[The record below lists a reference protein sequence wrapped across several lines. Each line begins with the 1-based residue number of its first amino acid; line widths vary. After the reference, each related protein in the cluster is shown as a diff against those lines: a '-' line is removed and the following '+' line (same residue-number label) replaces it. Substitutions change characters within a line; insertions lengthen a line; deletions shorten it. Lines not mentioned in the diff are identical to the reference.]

1 MVKLANFESKEY
13 PNLAKLADSAEL
25 LMYSDAK
32 SSLTIFGSFAEQLT
46 KLIFR
51 LDGMKDWNLQQ
62 NERILHMQASSN
74 EYPSSVT
81 AALDKIRRLRN
92 KAAHEADF
100 HPSLEVALYIDQEA
114 FFVWCWFLETFTQAD
129 IKPYQKPVD
138 QQTMVADQQKKIEQL
153 TAEIEKL
160 QHTQPVEVPESVRAE
175 RRRKNRKFAAKNKLS
190 EAQTREIIDQQLRDA
205 GWEADS
211 KNLNNWTKG
220 TLPRKGHNMAIAEWK
235 LPHSKERADYV
246 LFSGER
252 AVGIIEA
259 KKYEEPVAADALNQA
274 YDYYKHLK
282 NAGDVVAEGRKPY
295 AMDSAVFL
303 FGANGRPYLSQ
314 MKNQSGI
321 WFRDLRNKNHPDCP
335 LESWLTPDDIKM
347 KEMARPEEDADAAL
361 QNDNDY
367 PDFAGRYYQK
377 LAIQEIEKA
386 IGEHKH
392 RILLAM
398 ATGTGKTR
406 TAIALM
412 YRLIK
417 NKRARRI
424 LYLVDRQSLAQQTAD
439 ALKDNKVDG
448 QSISS
453 IYGVKEYGDKTPE
466 ANTRI
471 HIATVQGLVQRL
483 FNNEEEVPQLSPG
496 TYDFIIVDEAHRGYL
511 EDREMSDDEMEHYD
525 PSEYISQY
533 RRVIDYFDAVAIGM
547 TATPALNTVNIF
559 GNPVYSY
566 TYRQAV
572 LDGYL
577 MDHNAP
583 YVITTELSQAG
594 IHFQKD
600 EEVEVFHEPD
610 ASIKK
615 YQLPDD
621 MDFDVDAFNT
631 KVVTESFNR
640 VVCHVLAERLDP
652 LDRELGKTLI
662 FAARDSYADMIVY
675 LLQEAFAQAD
685 KPLPANAIMK
695 ITGHDR
701 HKEQHIR
708 EFKNEE
714 FPNIVVTVDLLTT
727 GIDVPSIMNLVF
739 MRRVKSRILF
749 EQMIGRAT
757 RLFPGMDC
765 FNIYDAVGQFASME
779 KVTDMNAVIH
789 EKNVNRSV
797 GDLFQLVT
805 EAEDEGD
812 FAEYRDQLIATV
824 QRKLHRLNEKDR
836 KSLETATGVRDLFE
850 WARSLEKSNK
860 QAMVKEE
867 QAILLIDA
875 FRGDSQKVLIS
886 HQDDKLVSVRQS
898 YGKTGEGPG
907 DYLEEFDAFIKNNVN
922 AIAGIGV
929 IVNRPRDLTLKELQQ
944 IDAILQAQ
952 GFRERD
958 LQSAWRQVNKEAT
971 AANIISFIRQAAL
984 GTPLESEEALVERA
998 MSKVYGLAEWTP
1010 TQMKWLERIKKQL
1023 LLNNVLGPNAQVA
1036 FDSNDAFRS
1045 RGGYIGMQRIFKDK
1059 TDKIV
1064 DVINDIIFA

>member
-1 MVKLANFESKEY
+1 MVTLANFESKEY
-13 PNLAKLADSAEL
+13 PSLAKLADSAEL
-25 LMYSDAK
+25 LMYSDVK

-46 KLIFR
+46 KLFFR
-51 LDGMKDWNLQQ
+51 LDGLKDWNLQQ
-62 NERILHMQASSN
+62 NERILRMQASGN
-74 EYPSSVT
+74 DYPYSVT
-81 AALDKIRRLRN
+81 VALDKIRRLRN

-100 HPSLEVALYIDQEA
+100 HPSLEEALTVDQRA
-114 FFVWCWFLETFTQAD
+114 FFVWCWFLETFTQD
-129 IKPYQKPVD
+129 EIKPYQKPLNQQAVVD
-138 QQTMVADQQKKIEQL
+138 NQQKKIEEL
-153 TAEIEKL
+153 TAEIEQL
-160 QHTQPVEVPESVRAE
+160 QHTQSVKVPESVRAE
-175 RRRKNRKFAAKNKLS
+175 RRRKNKKFAAQNRLT

-205 GWEADS
+205 GWEADTPT
-211 KNLNNWTKG
+211 LNNWTKG
-220 TLPRKGHNMAIAEWK
+220 TLPQKGHNMAIAEWK
-235 LPHSKERADYV
+235 LPHRRERADYV
-246 LFSGER
+246 LFIGER
-252 AVGIIEA
+252 AVGIVEA
-259 KKYEEPVAADALNQA
+259 KRYGETVATSALGQA
-274 YDYYKHLK
+274 YDYYKYLK
-282 NAGDVVAEGRKPY
+282 NSEKYQMENVA
-295 AMDSAVFL
+295 FL

-314 MKNQSGI
+314 MKSQSGI
-321 WFRDLRNKNHPDCP
+321 WFRDMRNQNHPDGP

-347 KEMARPEEDADAAL
+347 KEMARPEEDADSAL
-361 QNDNDY
+361 QKDDYY

-377 LAIQEIEKA
+377 LAIQKIEEA
-386 IGEHKH
+386 IGKHKN

-417 NKRARRI
+417 HKRARRI

-439 ALKDNKVDG
+439 ALKDNKVEG

-453 IYGVKEYGDKTPE
+453 IYGVKEYGDKNPE
-466 ANTRI
+466 AHTRI

-483 FNNEEEVPQLSPG
+483 FHNEEELPQLSPG

-511 EDREMSDDEMEHYD
+511 EDREMSDEEMEHYD

-559 GNPVYSY
+559 GTPVYSY

-583 YVITTELSQAG
+583 YVITTELSKEG
-594 IHFQKD
+594 IHFHKD
-600 EEVEVFHEPD
+600 EEVEVFHESD

-640 VVCHVLAERLDP
+640 VVCQALAERLDP

-662 FAARDSYADMIVY
+662 FAARDSHADMIVY
-675 LLQEAFAQAD
+675 LLQEAFAKAD

-727 GIDVPSIMNLVF
+727 GIDVPSIMHLVF

-749 EQMIGRAT
+749 EQMLGRAT
-757 RLFPGMDC
+757 RLFPGMDY

-779 KVTDMNAVIH
+779 KVTDMNSVIH
-789 EKNVNRSV
+789 EKNVHRSME
-797 GDLFQLVT
+797 DLFQLVT
-805 EAEDEGD
+805 EAEKEGD
-812 FAEYRDQLIATV
+812 FEEYRDQLIAKV
-824 QRKLHRLNEKDR
+824 QRKLHRLNEKER
-836 KSLETATGVRDLFE
+836 KSLETATGVKDLFQ
-850 WARSLEKSNK
+850 WARLLEKSDQ
-860 QAMVKEE
+860 QAMVKEG
-867 QAILLIDA
+867 QAIWLIDA
-875 FRGDSQKVLIS
+875 FHRDSQKVLIS

-1045 RGGYIGMQRIFKDK
+1045 RGGYKGMQRIFKDK
-1059 TDKIV
+1059 TDEIV
-1064 DVINDIIFA
+1064 DVINNIIFA

>member
-1 MVKLANFESKEY
+1 MANFESKEY
-13 PNLAKLADSAEL
+13 PSLAKLADSAEL
-25 LMYSDAK
+25 LMYSDVK

-51 LDGMKDWNLQQ
+51 LDGLKDWNLQQ
-62 NERILHMQASSN
+62 NERILRMQASGN
-74 EYPSSVT
+74 DYPYSVT
-81 AALDKIRRLRN
+81 VALDKIRRLRN

-100 HPSLEVALYIDQEA
+100 HPSLEEALTVDQRA
-114 FFVWCWFLETFTQAD
+114 FFVWCWFLETFTQD
-129 IKPYQKPVD
+129 EIKPYQKPLNQQAVVD
-138 QQTMVADQQKKIEQL
+138 NQQKKIEEL
-153 TAEIEKL
+153 TAEIEQL
-160 QHTQPVEVPESVRAE
+160 QHTQSVKVPESVRAE
-175 RRRKNRKFAAKNKLS
+175 RRRKNKKFAAQNRLT

-205 GWEADS
+205 GWEADTPT
-211 KNLNNWTKG
+211 LNNWTKG
-220 TLPRKGHNMAIAEWK
+220 TLPQKGHNMAIAEWK
-235 LPHSKERADYV
+235 LPHRRERADYV
-246 LFSGER
+246 LFIGER
-252 AVGIIEA
+252 AVGIVEA
-259 KKYEEPVAADALNQA
+259 KRYGETVATSALGQA
-274 YDYYKHLK
+274 YDYYKYLK
-282 NAGDVVAEGRKPY
+282 NSEKYQMENVA
-295 AMDSAVFL
+295 FL

-314 MKNQSGI
+314 MKSQSGI
-321 WFRDLRNKNHPDCP
+321 WFRDMRNQNHPDGP

-347 KEMARPEEDADAAL
+347 KEMARPEEDADSAL
-361 QNDNDY
+361 QKDDYY

-377 LAIQEIEKA
+377 LAIQKIEEA
-386 IGEHKH
+386 IGKHKN

-417 NKRARRI
+417 HKRARRI

-439 ALKDNKVDG
+439 ALKDNKVEG

-453 IYGVKEYGDKTPE
+453 IYGVKEYGDKNPE
-466 ANTRI
+466 AHTRI

-483 FNNEEEVPQLSPG
+483 FHNEEELPQLSPG

-511 EDREMSDDEMEHYD
+511 EDREMSDEEMEHYD

-559 GNPVYSY
+559 GTPVYSY

-583 YVITTELSQAG
+583 YVITTELSKEG
-594 IHFQKD
+594 IHFHKD
-600 EEVEVFHEPD
+600 EEVEVFHESD

-640 VVCHVLAERLDP
+640 VVCQALAERLDP

-662 FAARDSYADMIVY
+662 FAARDSHADMIVY
-675 LLQEAFAQAD
+675 LLQEAFAKAD

-749 EQMIGRAT
+749 EQMLGRAT
-757 RLFPGMDC
+757 RLFPGMDY

-779 KVTDMNAVIH
+779 KVTDMNSVIH
-789 EKNVNRSV
+789 EKNVHRSME
-797 GDLFQLVT
+797 DLFQLVT
-805 EAEDEGD
+805 EAEKEGD
-812 FAEYRDQLIATV
+812 FEEYRDQLIAKV
-824 QRKLHRLNEKDR
+824 QRKLHRLNEKER
-836 KSLETATGVRDLFE
+836 KSLETATGIKDLFQ
-850 WARSLEKSNK
+850 WTRLLEKSDQ
-860 QAMVKEE
+860 QAMVKEG
-867 QAILLIDA
+867 QAIWLIDA
-875 FRGDSQKVLIS
+875 FHRDSRKVLIS
-886 HQDDKLVSVRQS
+886 HQDDMLVDVRQS

-907 DYLEEFDAFIKNNVN
+907 DYLEEFNAFIKHNVN

-944 IDAILQAQ
+944 IDAILQTQ

-984 GTPLESEEALVERA
+984 GTPLESEDALVERA
-998 MSKVYGLAEWTP
+998 MNKVYGLAEWTP

-1045 RGGYIGMQRIFKDK
+1045 RGGYKGMQRIFKDK
-1059 TDKIV
+1059 TDEIV

>member
-51 LDGMKDWNLQQ
+51 LDGMKNWNLQQ

-100 HPSLEVALYIDQEA
+100 HPSIEVALSIDREA

-138 QQTMVADQQKKIEQL
+138 QQTMVADQQKKIDQL

-160 QHTQPVEVPESVRAE
+160 QHTQPVEVSESVRAE
-175 RRRKNRKFAAKNKLS
+175 RRRKNRKFAARNKLS

-211 KNLNNWTKG
+211 KKLNNWTKG

-282 NAGDVVAEGRKPY
+282 NAGDVVAEGRKAY

-347 KEMARPEEDADAAL
+347 KEMARPEEDADSAL
-361 QNDNDY
+361 QKDNYY

-386 IGEHKH
+386 IGGHKH

-448 QSISS
+448 QSIRS

-483 FNNEEEVPQLSPG
+483 FNNEAELPQLSPG

-583 YVITTELSQAG
+583 YVITTELSQGG
-594 IHFQKD
+594 IHFHKD

-662 FAARDSYADMIVY
+662 FAARDSHADMIVY

-789 EKNVNRSV
+789 EKNVNRSL

-805 EAEDEGD
+805 EAEDQGD
-812 FAEYRDQLIATV
+812 FAEYRDQLIAKV

-850 WARSLEKSNK
+850 WARSLEKSSK
-860 QAMVKEE
+860 EEMVKEE
-867 QAILLIDA
+867 QAILLVDT

-907 DYLEEFDAFIKNNVN
+907 DYLEEFNAFIQNNVN

-984 GTPLESEEALVERA
+984 GTPLESEDALVERA

-1045 RGGYIGMQRIFKDK
+1045 RGGYKGMQRIFKDK
-1059 TDKIV
+1059 TDEIV

>member
-1 MVKLANFESKEY
+1 
-13 PNLAKLADSAEL
+13 
-25 LMYSDAK
+25 
-32 SSLTIFGSFAEQLT
+32 
-46 KLIFR
+46 
-51 LDGMKDWNLQQ
+51 
-62 NERILHMQASSN
+62 
-74 EYPSSVT
+74 
-81 AALDKIRRLRN
+81 
-92 KAAHEADF
+92 
-100 HPSLEVALYIDQEA
+100 
-114 FFVWCWFLETFTQAD
+114 
-129 IKPYQKPVD
+129 
-138 QQTMVADQQKKIEQL
+138 
-153 TAEIEKL
+153 
-160 QHTQPVEVPESVRAE
+160 
-175 RRRKNRKFAAKNKLS
+175 
-190 EAQTREIIDQQLRDA
+190 
-205 GWEADS
+205 
-211 KNLNNWTKG
+211 
-220 TLPRKGHNMAIAEWK
+220 MA
-235 LPHSKERADYV
+235 
-246 LFSGER
+246 
-252 AVGIIEA
+252 
-259 KKYEEPVAADALNQA
+259 
-274 YDYYKHLK
+274 
-282 NAGDVVAEGRKPY
+282 
-295 AMDSAVFL
+295 
-303 FGANGRPYLSQ
+303 
-314 MKNQSGI
+314 
-321 WFRDLRNKNHPDCP
+321 
-335 LESWLTPDDIKM
+335 
-347 KEMARPEEDADAAL
+347 
-361 QNDNDY
+361 
-367 PDFAGRYYQK
+367 
-377 LAIQEIEKA
+377 
-386 IGEHKH
+386 
-392 RILLAM
+392 
-398 ATGTGKTR
+398 
-406 TAIALM
+406 
-412 YRLIK
+412 
-417 NKRARRI
+417 
-424 LYLVDRQSLAQQTAD
+424 
-439 ALKDNKVDG
+439 
-448 QSISS
+448 S

-483 FNNEEEVPQLSPG
+483 FNNEAELPQLSPG

-511 EDREMSDDEMEHYD
+511 EDREMSEDEMEHYD

-583 YVITTELSQAG
+583 YVITTELSQGG
-594 IHFQKD
+594 IHFHKD

-662 FAARDSYADMIVY
+662 FAARDSHADMIVY
-675 LLQEAFAQAD
+675 LLQEAFAQSD

-789 EKNVNRSV
+789 EKNVNRSL

-805 EAEDEGD
+805 EAEDQGD
-812 FAEYRDQLIATV
+812 FAEYRDQLIAKV

-836 KSLETATGVRDLFE
+836 KSLETAMGVRDLFE
-850 WARSLEKSNK
+850 WARSLEKSSK
-860 QAMVKEE
+860 EEMVKEE
-867 QAILLIDA
+867 QAILLVDT

-907 DYLEEFDAFIKNNVN
+907 DYLEEFNAFIQNNVN

-984 GTPLESEEALVERA
+984 GTPLESEDALVERA

-1045 RGGYIGMQRIFKDK
+1045 RGGYKGMQRIFKDK
-1059 TDKIV
+1059 TDEIV

>member
-62 NERILHMQASSN
+62 NERILRMQASSN

-100 HPSLEVALYIDQEA
+100 HPSLEVALSIDREV

-160 QHTQPVEVPESVRAE
+160 QHTQPVEVSESVRAE
-175 RRRKNRKFAAKNKLS
+175 RRRKNRKFAARNKLS

-211 KNLNNWTKG
+211 KKLNNWTKG

-282 NAGDVVAEGRKPY
+282 NAGAVVAEGRKPY

-347 KEMARPEEDADAAL
+347 KEMARPEEDADSAL
-361 QNDNDY
+361 QKDNYY

-377 LAIQEIEKA
+377 RAIQEIEKA
-386 IGEHKH
+386 IGGHKH

-448 QSISS
+448 QSIRS

-483 FNNEEEVPQLSPG
+483 FNNEAELPQLSPG

-583 YVITTELSQAG
+583 YVITTELSQGG
-594 IHFQKD
+594 IHFHKD

-662 FAARDSYADMIVY
+662 FAARDSHADMIVY

-789 EKNVNRSV
+789 EKNVNRSL

-805 EAEDEGD
+805 EAEDQGD
-812 FAEYRDQLIATV
+812 FAEYRDQLIAKV

-850 WARSLEKSNK
+850 WARSLEKSSK
-860 QAMVKEE
+860 EEMVKEE
-867 QAILLIDA
+867 QAILLVDT

-907 DYLEEFDAFIKNNVN
+907 DYLEEFNAFIQNNVN

-984 GTPLESEEALVERA
+984 GTPLESEDALVERA

-1045 RGGYIGMQRIFKDK
+1045 RGGYKGMQRIFKDK
-1059 TDKIV
+1059 TDEIV

>member
-1 MVKLANFESKEY
+1 
-13 PNLAKLADSAEL
+13 
-25 LMYSDAK
+25 MYSDAK

-62 NERILHMQASSN
+62 NERILRMQASSN

-100 HPSLEVALYIDQEA
+100 HPSLEVALSIDREA
-114 FFVWCWFLETFTQAD
+114 FFVWCWFLETFTQAN

-138 QQTMVADQQKKIEQL
+138 QQTMVADQQKKIKQL

-160 QHTQPVEVPESVRAE
+160 QHTQPLEVSESVRAE
-175 RRRKNRKFAAKNKLS
+175 RRRKNRKFAARNKLS

-211 KNLNNWTKG
+211 KKLNNWTKG

-282 NAGDVVAEGRKPY
+282 NAGDVVAEGRKLY

-347 KEMARPEEDADAAL
+347 KEMARPEEDADSAL
-361 QNDNDY
+361 QKDNYY

-377 LAIQEIEKA
+377 RAIQEIEKA
-386 IGEHKH
+386 IGGHKH

-448 QSISS
+448 QSIRS

-483 FNNEEEVPQLSPG
+483 FNNEAELPQLSPG

-583 YVITTELSQAG
+583 YVITTELSQGG
-594 IHFQKD
+594 IHFHKD

-662 FAARDSYADMIVY
+662 FAARDSHADMIVY

-789 EKNVNRSV
+789 EKNVNRSL

-805 EAEDEGD
+805 EAEDQGD
-812 FAEYRDQLIATV
+812 FAEYRDQLIAKV

-836 KSLETATGVRDLFE
+836 KSLETAMGVRDLFE
-850 WARSLEKSNK
+850 WARSLEKSSK
-860 QAMVKEE
+860 EEMVKEE
-867 QAILLIDA
+867 QAILLVDT

-907 DYLEEFDAFIKNNVN
+907 DYLEEFNAFIQNNVN

-984 GTPLESEEALVERA
+984 GTPLESEDALVERA

-1045 RGGYIGMQRIFKDK
+1045 RGGYKGMQRIFKDK
-1059 TDKIV
+1059 TDEIV

>member
-1 MVKLANFESKEY
+1 M
-13 PNLAKLADSAEL
+13 
-25 LMYSDAK
+25 
-32 SSLTIFGSFAEQLT
+32 
-46 KLIFR
+46 
-51 LDGMKDWNLQQ
+51 
-62 NERILHMQASSN
+62 
-74 EYPSSVT
+74 
-81 AALDKIRRLRN
+81 
-92 KAAHEADF
+92 
-100 HPSLEVALYIDQEA
+100 
-114 FFVWCWFLETFTQAD
+114 
-129 IKPYQKPVD
+129 
-138 QQTMVADQQKKIEQL
+138 
-153 TAEIEKL
+153 
-160 QHTQPVEVPESVRAE
+160 
-175 RRRKNRKFAAKNKLS
+175 
-190 EAQTREIIDQQLRDA
+190 
-205 GWEADS
+205 
-211 KNLNNWTKG
+211 
-220 TLPRKGHNMAIAEWK
+220 
-235 LPHSKERADYV
+235 
-246 LFSGER
+246 
-252 AVGIIEA
+252 
-259 KKYEEPVAADALNQA
+259 
-274 YDYYKHLK
+274 
-282 NAGDVVAEGRKPY
+282 AEGRKPY

-662 FAARDSYADMIVY
+662 FAARDSHADMIVY

-875 FRGDSQKVLIS
+875 FRGDSRKVLIS

-907 DYLEEFDAFIKNNVN
+907 DYLEEFNAFIKNNVN

-1045 RGGYIGMQRIFKDK
+1045 RGGYKGMQRIFKDK
-1059 TDKIV
+1059 TDEIV
-1064 DVINDIIFA
+1064 DVINNIIFA

>member
-1 MVKLANFESKEY
+1 
-13 PNLAKLADSAEL
+13 
-25 LMYSDAK
+25 
-32 SSLTIFGSFAEQLT
+32 
-46 KLIFR
+46 
-51 LDGMKDWNLQQ
+51 
-62 NERILHMQASSN
+62 
-74 EYPSSVT
+74 
-81 AALDKIRRLRN
+81 
-92 KAAHEADF
+92 
-100 HPSLEVALYIDQEA
+100 
-114 FFVWCWFLETFTQAD
+114 
-129 IKPYQKPVD
+129 
-138 QQTMVADQQKKIEQL
+138 
-153 TAEIEKL
+153 
-160 QHTQPVEVPESVRAE
+160 
-175 RRRKNRKFAAKNKLS
+175 
-190 EAQTREIIDQQLRDA
+190 
-205 GWEADS
+205 
-211 KNLNNWTKG
+211 
-220 TLPRKGHNMAIAEWK
+220 
-235 LPHSKERADYV
+235 
-246 LFSGER
+246 
-252 AVGIIEA
+252 
-259 KKYEEPVAADALNQA
+259 
-274 YDYYKHLK
+274 
-282 NAGDVVAEGRKPY
+282 
-295 AMDSAVFL
+295 
-303 FGANGRPYLSQ
+303 
-314 MKNQSGI
+314 
-321 WFRDLRNKNHPDCP
+321 
-335 LESWLTPDDIKM
+335 
-347 KEMARPEEDADAAL
+347 
-361 QNDNDY
+361 
-367 PDFAGRYYQK
+367 
-377 LAIQEIEKA
+377 
-386 IGEHKH
+386 
-392 RILLAM
+392 M

-483 FNNEEEVPQLSPG
+483 FNNEAELPQLSPG

-583 YVITTELSQAG
+583 YVITTELSQGG
-594 IHFQKD
+594 IHFHKD

-640 VVCHVLAERLDP
+640 IVCHVLAERLDP

-662 FAARDSYADMIVY
+662 FAARDSHADMIVY

-789 EKNVNRSV
+789 EKNVNRSL

-805 EAEDEGD
+805 EAEDQGD
-812 FAEYRDQLIATV
+812 FAEYRDQLIAKV

-850 WARSLEKSNK
+850 WARSLEKSSK
-860 QAMVKEE
+860 EEMVKEE
-867 QAILLIDA
+867 QAILLVDT
-875 FRGDSQKVLIS
+875 FRRDSQKVLIS

-907 DYLEEFDAFIKNNVN
+907 DYLEEFNAFIQNNVN

-984 GTPLESEEALVERA
+984 GTPLESEDALVERA

-1045 RGGYIGMQRIFKDK
+1045 RGGYKGMQRIFKDK
-1059 TDKIV
+1059 TDEIV

>member
-62 NERILHMQASSN
+62 NERILRMQASSN

-100 HPSLEVALYIDQEA
+100 HPSLEVALSIDREA

-160 QHTQPVEVPESVRAE
+160 QHTQPVEVSESVRAE
-175 RRRKNRKFAAKNKLS
+175 RRRKNRKFAARNKLS

-211 KNLNNWTKG
+211 KTLNNWTKG

-282 NAGDVVAEGRKPY
+282 NAGDVVAEERKPY

-314 MKNQSGI
+314 MKTQSGI

-347 KEMARPEEDADAAL
+347 KEMARPEEDADSAL
-361 QNDNDY
+361 QKDNYY

-386 IGEHKH
+386 IGGHKH

-483 FNNEEEVPQLSPG
+483 FNNEAELPQLSPG

-583 YVITTELSQAG
+583 YVITTELSQGG
-594 IHFQKD
+594 IHFHKD

-662 FAARDSYADMIVY
+662 FAARDSHADMIVY

-685 KPLPANAIMK
+685 KALPANAIMK

-789 EKNVNRSV
+789 EKNVNRSL

-805 EAEDEGD
+805 EAEDQGD
-812 FAEYRDQLIATV
+812 FAEYRDQLIAKV

-836 KSLETATGVRDLFE
+836 KSLETAMGVRDLFE
-850 WARSLEKSNK
+850 WARSLEKSSK
-860 QAMVKEE
+860 EEMVKEE
-867 QAILLIDA
+867 HAILLIDA

-907 DYLEEFDAFIKNNVN
+907 DYLEEFNAFIQNNVN

-984 GTPLESEEALVERA
+984 GTPLESEDALVERA

-1045 RGGYIGMQRIFKDK
+1045 RGGYKGMQRIFKDK
-1059 TDKIV
+1059 TDEIV

>member
-51 LDGMKDWNLQQ
+51 LDGMKNWNLQQ
-62 NERILHMQASSN
+62 NERILRMQASSN

-100 HPSLEVALYIDQEA
+100 HPSLEVALSIDREA

-160 QHTQPVEVPESVRAE
+160 QHTQPVEVSESVRAE
-175 RRRKNRKFAAKNKLS
+175 RRRKNRKFAARNKLS

-211 KNLNNWTKG
+211 KKLNNWTKG

-282 NAGDVVAEGRKPY
+282 NAGDVVAEERKPY

-347 KEMARPEEDADAAL
+347 KEMARPEEDADSAL
-361 QNDNDY
+361 QKDNYY

-377 LAIQEIEKA
+377 RAIQEIEKA
-386 IGEHKH
+386 IGGHKH

-483 FNNEEEVPQLSPG
+483 FNNEAELPQLSPG

-511 EDREMSDDEMEHYD
+511 EDREMSEDEMEHYD

-583 YVITTELSQAG
+583 YVITTELSQGG
-594 IHFQKD
+594 IHFHKD

-621 MDFDVDAFNT
+621 MDFDIDAFNT

-662 FAARDSYADMIVY
+662 FAARDSHADMIVY

-789 EKNVNRSV
+789 EKNVNRSL

-812 FAEYRDQLIATV
+812 FAEYRDQLVAKV

-850 WARSLEKSNK
+850 WARSLEKSSK
-860 QAMVKEE
+860 EEMVKEE
-867 QAILLIDA
+867 QAILLVDT

-907 DYLEEFDAFIKNNVN
+907 DYLEEFNAFIQNNVN

-1045 RGGYIGMQRIFKDK
+1045 RGGYKGMQRIFKDK
-1059 TDKIV
+1059 TDEIV

>member
-1 MVKLANFESKEY
+1 M
-13 PNLAKLADSAEL
+13 
-25 LMYSDAK
+25 
-32 SSLTIFGSFAEQLT
+32 
-46 KLIFR
+46 
-51 LDGMKDWNLQQ
+51 
-62 NERILHMQASSN
+62 
-74 EYPSSVT
+74 
-81 AALDKIRRLRN
+81 
-92 KAAHEADF
+92 
-100 HPSLEVALYIDQEA
+100 
-114 FFVWCWFLETFTQAD
+114 
-129 IKPYQKPVD
+129 
-138 QQTMVADQQKKIEQL
+138 
-153 TAEIEKL
+153 
-160 QHTQPVEVPESVRAE
+160 
-175 RRRKNRKFAAKNKLS
+175 
-190 EAQTREIIDQQLRDA
+190 
-205 GWEADS
+205 
-211 KNLNNWTKG
+211 
-220 TLPRKGHNMAIAEWK
+220 
-235 LPHSKERADYV
+235 
-246 LFSGER
+246 
-252 AVGIIEA
+252 
-259 KKYEEPVAADALNQA
+259 
-274 YDYYKHLK
+274 
-282 NAGDVVAEGRKPY
+282 AEGRKPY

-439 ALKDNKVDG
+439 ALKGNKVDG

-615 YQLPDD
+615 YQIPDD

-662 FAARDSYADMIVY
+662 FAARDSHADMIVY

-714 FPNIVVTVDLLTT
+714 FPNIVVTVDFLTT

-907 DYLEEFDAFIKNNVN
+907 DYLEEFNAFIKNNVN

-1045 RGGYIGMQRIFKDK
+1045 RGGYKGMQRIFKDK
-1059 TDKIV
+1059 TDEIV
-1064 DVINDIIFA
+1064 DVINNIIFA

>member
-1 MVKLANFESKEY
+1 MVTLANFESKEY
-13 PNLAKLADSAEL
+13 PSLAKLADSAEL
-25 LMYSDAK
+25 LMYSDVK

-51 LDGMKDWNLQQ
+51 LDGLKDWNLQQ
-62 NERILHMQASSN
+62 NERILRMQASGN
-74 EYPSSVT
+74 DYPYSVT
-81 AALDKIRRLRN
+81 VALDKIRRLRN

-100 HPSLEVALYIDQEA
+100 HPSLEEALTVDQRA
-114 FFVWCWFLETFTQAD
+114 FFVWCWFLETFTQD
-129 IKPYQKPVD
+129 EIKPYQKPLNQQAVVD
-138 QQTMVADQQKKIEQL
+138 NQQKKIEEL
-153 TAEIEKL
+153 TAEIEQL
-160 QHTQPVEVPESVRAE
+160 QHTQSVKVPESVRAE
-175 RRRKNRKFAAKNKLS
+175 RRRKNKKFAAQNRLT

-205 GWEADS
+205 GWEADTPT
-211 KNLNNWTKG
+211 LNNWTKG
-220 TLPRKGHNMAIAEWK
+220 TLPQKGHNMAIAEWK
-235 LPHSKERADYV
+235 LPHRRERADYV
-246 LFSGER
+246 LFIGER
-252 AVGIIEA
+252 AVGIVEA
-259 KKYEEPVAADALNQA
+259 KRYGETVATSALGQA
-274 YDYYKHLK
+274 YDYYKYLK
-282 NAGDVVAEGRKPY
+282 NSEKYQMENVA
-295 AMDSAVFL
+295 FL

-314 MKNQSGI
+314 MKSQSGI
-321 WFRDLRNKNHPDCP
+321 WFRDMRNQNHPDGP

-347 KEMARPEEDADAAL
+347 KEMARPEEDADSAL
-361 QNDNDY
+361 QKDDYY

-377 LAIQEIEKA
+377 LAIQKIEEA
-386 IGEHKH
+386 IGKHKN

-417 NKRARRI
+417 HKRARRI

-439 ALKDNKVDG
+439 ALKDNKVEG

-453 IYGVKEYGDKTPE
+453 IYGVKEYGDKNPE
-466 ANTRI
+466 AHTRI

-483 FNNEEEVPQLSPG
+483 FHNEEELPQLSPG

-511 EDREMSDDEMEHYD
+511 EDREMSDEEMEHYD

-559 GNPVYSY
+559 GTPVYSY

-583 YVITTELSQAG
+583 YVITTELSKEG
-594 IHFQKD
+594 IHFHKD
-600 EEVEVFHEPD
+600 EEVEVFHESD

-640 VVCHVLAERLDP
+640 VVCQALAERLDP

-662 FAARDSYADMIVY
+662 FAARDSHADMIVY
-675 LLQEAFAQAD
+675 LLQEAFAKAD

-749 EQMIGRAT
+749 EQMLGRAT
-757 RLFPGMDC
+757 RLFPGMDY

-779 KVTDMNAVIH
+779 KVTDMNSVIH

-812 FAEYRDQLIATV
+812 FAEYRDQLIAKV
-824 QRKLHRLNEKDR
+824 QRKLHRLNEKER
-836 KSLETATGVRDLFE
+836 KSLETATGVKDLFQ
-850 WARSLEKSNK
+850 WVRLLEKSDQ

-867 QAILLIDA
+867 QAIWLIDA
-875 FRGDSQKVLIS
+875 FHRDSQKVLIS
-886 HQDDKLVSVRQS
+886 HQDDMLVDVRQS

-907 DYLEEFDAFIKNNVN
+907 DYLEEFNAFIKHNVN

-944 IDAILQAQ
+944 IDAILQTQ

-984 GTPLESEEALVERA
+984 GTPLESEDALVERA

-1045 RGGYIGMQRIFKDK
+1045 RGGYKGMQRIFKDK
-1059 TDKIV
+1059 TDEIV

>member
-1 MVKLANFESKEY
+1 MVTLANFESKEY
-13 PNLAKLADSAEL
+13 PSLAKLADSAEL
-25 LMYSDAK
+25 LMYSDVK

-46 KLIFR
+46 KLFFR
-51 LDGMKDWNLQQ
+51 LDGLKDWNLQQ
-62 NERILHMQASSN
+62 NERILRMQASGN
-74 EYPSSVT
+74 DYPYSVT
-81 AALDKIRRLRN
+81 VALDKIRRLRN

-100 HPSLEVALYIDQEA
+100 HPSLEEALTVDQRA
-114 FFVWCWFLETFTQAD
+114 FFVWCWFLETFTQD
-129 IKPYQKPVD
+129 EIKPYQKPLNQQAVVD
-138 QQTMVADQQKKIEQL
+138 NQQKKIEEL
-153 TAEIEKL
+153 TAEIEQL
-160 QHTQPVEVPESVRAE
+160 QHTQSVKVPESVRAE
-175 RRRKNRKFAAKNKLS
+175 RRRKNKKFAAQNRLT

-205 GWEADS
+205 GWEADTPT
-211 KNLNNWTKG
+211 LNNWTKG
-220 TLPRKGHNMAIAEWK
+220 TLPQKGHNMAIAEWK
-235 LPHSKERADYV
+235 LPHRRERADYV
-246 LFSGER
+246 LFIGER
-252 AVGIIEA
+252 AVGIVEA
-259 KKYEEPVAADALNQA
+259 KRYGETVATSALGQA
-274 YDYYKHLK
+274 YDYYKYLK
-282 NAGDVVAEGRKPY
+282 NSEKYQMENVA
-295 AMDSAVFL
+295 FL

-314 MKNQSGI
+314 MKSQSGI
-321 WFRDLRNKNHPDCP
+321 WFRDMRNQNHPDGP

-347 KEMARPEEDADAAL
+347 KEMARPEEDADSAL
-361 QNDNDY
+361 QKDDYY

-377 LAIQEIEKA
+377 LAIQKIEEA
-386 IGEHKH
+386 IGKHKN

-417 NKRARRI
+417 HKRARRI

-439 ALKDNKVDG
+439 ALKDNKVEG

-453 IYGVKEYGDKTPE
+453 IYGVKEYGDKNPE
-466 ANTRI
+466 AHTRI

-483 FNNEEEVPQLSPG
+483 FHNEEELPQLSPG

-511 EDREMSDDEMEHYD
+511 EDREMSDEEMEHYD

-559 GNPVYSY
+559 GTPVYSY

-583 YVITTELSQAG
+583 YVITTELSKEG
-594 IHFQKD
+594 IHFHKD
-600 EEVEVFHEPD
+600 EEVEVFHESD

-640 VVCHVLAERLDP
+640 VVCQALAERLDP

-662 FAARDSYADMIVY
+662 FAARDSHADMIVY
-675 LLQEAFAQAD
+675 LLQEAFAKAD

-749 EQMIGRAT
+749 EQMLGRAT
-757 RLFPGMDC
+757 RLFPGMDY

-779 KVTDMNAVIH
+779 KVTDMNSVIH
-789 EKNVNRSV
+789 EKNVHRSME
-797 GDLFQLVT
+797 DLFQLVT
-805 EAEDEGD
+805 EAEKEGD
-812 FAEYRDQLIATV
+812 FEEYRDQLIAKV
-824 QRKLHRLNEKDR
+824 QRKLHRLNEKER
-836 KSLETATGVRDLFE
+836 KSLETATGVKDLFQ
-850 WARSLEKSNK
+850 WARLLEKSDQ
-860 QAMVKEE
+860 QAMVKEG
-867 QAILLIDA
+867 QAIWLIDA
-875 FRGDSQKVLIS
+875 FHRDSQKVLIS

-907 DYLEEFDAFIKNNVN
+907 DYLEEFNAFIKNNVN

-1023 LLNNVLGPNAQVA
+1023 LLNNILGPNAQVA

-1045 RGGYIGMQRIFKDK
+1045 RGGYKGMQRIFKDK
-1059 TDKIV
+1059 TDEIV
-1064 DVINDIIFA
+1064 DVINNIIFA

>member
-1 MVKLANFESKEY
+1 MVTLANFESKEY
-13 PNLAKLADSAEL
+13 PSLAKLADSAEL
-25 LMYSDAK
+25 LMYSDVK

-51 LDGMKDWNLQQ
+51 LDGLKDWNLQQ
-62 NERILHMQASSN
+62 NERILRMQASGN
-74 EYPSSVT
+74 DYPYSVT
-81 AALDKIRRLRN
+81 VALDKIRRLRN

-100 HPSLEVALYIDQEA
+100 HPSLEEALTVDQRA
-114 FFVWCWFLETFTQAD
+114 FFVWCWFLETFTQD
-129 IKPYQKPVD
+129 EIKPYQKPLNQQAVVD
-138 QQTMVADQQKKIEQL
+138 NQQKKIEEL
-153 TAEIEKL
+153 TAEIEQL
-160 QHTQPVEVPESVRAE
+160 QHTQSVKVPESVRAE
-175 RRRKNRKFAAKNKLS
+175 RRRKNKKFAAQNRLT

-205 GWEADS
+205 GWEADTPT
-211 KNLNNWTKG
+211 LNNWTKG
-220 TLPRKGHNMAIAEWK
+220 TLPQKGHNMAIAEWK
-235 LPHSKERADYV
+235 LPHRRERADYV
-246 LFSGER
+246 LFIGER
-252 AVGIIEA
+252 AVGIVEA
-259 KKYEEPVAADALNQA
+259 KRYGETVATSALGQA
-274 YDYYKHLK
+274 YDYYKYLK
-282 NAGDVVAEGRKPY
+282 NSEKYQMENVA
-295 AMDSAVFL
+295 FL

-314 MKNQSGI
+314 MKSQSGI
-321 WFRDLRNKNHPDCP
+321 WFRDMRNQNHPDGP

-347 KEMARPEEDADAAL
+347 KEMARPEEDADSAL
-361 QNDNDY
+361 QKDDYY

-377 LAIQEIEKA
+377 LAIQKIEEA
-386 IGEHKH
+386 IGKHKN

-398 ATGTGKTR
+398 ATGSGKTR

-417 NKRARRI
+417 HKRARRI

-439 ALKDNKVDG
+439 ALKDNKVEG

-453 IYGVKEYGDKTPE
+453 IYGVKEYGDKNPE
-466 ANTRI
+466 AHTRI

-483 FNNEEEVPQLSPG
+483 FHNEEELPQLSPG

-511 EDREMSDDEMEHYD
+511 EDREMSDEEMEHYD

-559 GNPVYSY
+559 GTPVYSY

-583 YVITTELSQAG
+583 YVITTELSKEG
-594 IHFQKD
+594 IHFHKD
-600 EEVEVFHEPD
+600 EEVEVFHESD

-640 VVCHVLAERLDP
+640 VVCQALAERLDP

-662 FAARDSYADMIVY
+662 FAARDSHADMIVY
-675 LLQEAFAQAD
+675 LLQEAFAKAD

-749 EQMIGRAT
+749 EQMLGRAT
-757 RLFPGMDC
+757 RLFPGMDY

-779 KVTDMNAVIH
+779 KVTDMNSVIH
-789 EKNVNRSV
+789 EKNVHRSME
-797 GDLFQLVT
+797 DLFQLVT
-805 EAEDEGD
+805 EAEKEGD
-812 FAEYRDQLIATV
+812 FEEYRDQLIAKV
-824 QRKLHRLNEKDR
+824 QRKLHRLNEKER
-836 KSLETATGVRDLFE
+836 KSLETATGIKDLFQ
-850 WARSLEKSNK
+850 WTRLLEKSDQ
-860 QAMVKEE
+860 QAMVKEG
-867 QAILLIDA
+867 QAIWLIDA
-875 FRGDSQKVLIS
+875 FHRDSRKVLIS
-886 HQDDKLVSVRQS
+886 HQDDMLVDVRQS

-907 DYLEEFDAFIKNNVN
+907 DYLEEFNAFIKHNVN

-944 IDAILQAQ
+944 IDAILQTQ

-984 GTPLESEEALVERA
+984 GTPLESEDALVERA
-998 MSKVYGLAEWTP
+998 MNKVYGLAEWTP

-1045 RGGYIGMQRIFKDK
+1045 RGGYKGMQRIFKDK
-1059 TDKIV
+1059 TDEIV

>member
-62 NERILHMQASSN
+62 NERILRMQASSN

-100 HPSLEVALYIDQEA
+100 HLSLEVALSIDREA

-160 QHTQPVEVPESVRAE
+160 QHTQPVEVSESVRAE
-175 RRRKNRKFAAKNKLS
+175 RRRKNRKFAARNKLS

-211 KNLNNWTKG
+211 KTLNNWTKG

-347 KEMARPEEDADAAL
+347 KEMARPEEDADSAL
-361 QNDNDY
+361 QKDNYY

-377 LAIQEIEKA
+377 WAIQEIEKA
-386 IGEHKH
+386 IGGHKH

-448 QSISS
+448 QSIRS

-483 FNNEEEVPQLSPG
+483 FNNEAELPQLSPG

-511 EDREMSDDEMEHYD
+511 EDREMSENEMEHYD

-583 YVITTELSQAG
+583 YVITTELSQGG
-594 IHFQKD
+594 IHFHKD

-662 FAARDSYADMIVY
+662 FAARDSHADMIVY

-789 EKNVNRSV
+789 EKNVNRSL

-805 EAEDEGD
+805 EAEDQGD
-812 FAEYRDQLIATV
+812 FAEYRDQLIAKV

-850 WARSLEKSNK
+850 WVRSLEKSSK
-860 QAMVKEE
+860 EEMVKEE
-867 QAILLIDA
+867 QAILLVDA

-907 DYLEEFDAFIKNNVN
+907 DYLEEFNAFIQNNVN

-984 GTPLESEEALVERA
+984 GTPLESEDALVERA

-1045 RGGYIGMQRIFKDK
+1045 RGGYKGMQRIFKDK
-1059 TDKIV
+1059 TDEIV

>member
-1 MVKLANFESKEY
+1 MVTLANFESKEY
-13 PNLAKLADSAEL
+13 PSLAKLADSAEL
-25 LMYSDAK
+25 LMYSDVK

-46 KLIFR
+46 KLFFR
-51 LDGMKDWNLQQ
+51 LDGLKDWNLQQ
-62 NERILHMQASSN
+62 NERILRMQASGN
-74 EYPSSVT
+74 DYPYSVT
-81 AALDKIRRLRN
+81 VALDKIRRLRN

-100 HPSLEVALYIDQEA
+100 HPSLEEALTVDQRA
-114 FFVWCWFLETFTQAD
+114 FFVWCWFLETFTQD
-129 IKPYQKPVD
+129 EIKPYQKPLNQQAVVD
-138 QQTMVADQQKKIEQL
+138 NQQKKIEEL
-153 TAEIEKL
+153 TAEIEQL
-160 QHTQPVEVPESVRAE
+160 QHTQSVKVPESVRAE
-175 RRRKNRKFAAKNKLS
+175 RRRKNKKFAAQNRLT

-205 GWEADS
+205 GWEADTPT
-211 KNLNNWTKG
+211 LNNWTKG
-220 TLPRKGHNMAIAEWK
+220 TLPQKGHNMAIAEWK
-235 LPHSKERADYV
+235 LPHRRERADYV
-246 LFSGER
+246 LFIGER
-252 AVGIIEA
+252 AVGIVEA
-259 KKYEEPVAADALNQA
+259 KRYGETVATSALGQA
-274 YDYYKHLK
+274 YDYYKYLK
-282 NAGDVVAEGRKPY
+282 NSEKYQMENVA
-295 AMDSAVFL
+295 FL

-314 MKNQSGI
+314 MKSQSGI
-321 WFRDLRNKNHPDCP
+321 WFRDMRNQNHPDGP

-347 KEMARPEEDADAAL
+347 KEMARPEEDADSAL
-361 QNDNDY
+361 QKDDYY

-377 LAIQEIEKA
+377 LAIQKIEEA
-386 IGEHKH
+386 IGKHKN

-417 NKRARRI
+417 HKRVRRI

-439 ALKDNKVDG
+439 ALKDNKVEG

-453 IYGVKEYGDKTPE
+453 IYGVKEYGDKNPE
-466 ANTRI
+466 AHTRI

-483 FNNEEEVPQLSPG
+483 FHNEEELPQLSPG

-511 EDREMSDDEMEHYD
+511 EDREMSDEEMEHYD

-559 GNPVYSY
+559 GTPVYSY

-583 YVITTELSQAG
+583 YVITTELSKEG
-594 IHFQKD
+594 IHFHKD
-600 EEVEVFHEPD
+600 EEVEVFHESD

-640 VVCHVLAERLDP
+640 VVCQALAERLDP

-662 FAARDSYADMIVY
+662 FAARDSHADMIVY
-675 LLQEAFAQAD
+675 LLQEAFAKAD

-749 EQMIGRAT
+749 EQMLGRAT
-757 RLFPGMDC
+757 RLFPGMDY

-779 KVTDMNAVIH
+779 KVTDMNSVIH
-789 EKNVNRSV
+789 EKNVHRSME
-797 GDLFQLVT
+797 DLFQLVT
-805 EAEDEGD
+805 EAEKEGD
-812 FAEYRDQLIATV
+812 FEEYRDQLIAKV
-824 QRKLHRLNEKDR
+824 QRKLHRLNEKER
-836 KSLETATGVRDLFE
+836 KSLETATGVKDLFQ
-850 WARSLEKSNK
+850 WARLLEKSDQ
-860 QAMVKEE
+860 QAMVKEG
-867 QAILLIDA
+867 QAIWLIDA
-875 FRGDSQKVLIS
+875 FHRDSQKVLIS
-886 HQDDKLVSVRQS
+886 HQDDMLVDVRQS

-907 DYLEEFDAFIKNNVN
+907 DYLEEFNAFIKHNVN

-944 IDAILQAQ
+944 IDAILQTQ

-984 GTPLESEEALVERA
+984 GTPLESEDALVERA

-1045 RGGYIGMQRIFKDK
+1045 RGGYKGMQRIFKDK
-1059 TDKIV
+1059 TDEIV

>member
-1 MVKLANFESKEY
+1 
-13 PNLAKLADSAEL
+13 
-25 LMYSDAK
+25 MYSDVK

-51 LDGMKDWNLQQ
+51 LDGLKDWNLQQ
-62 NERILHMQASSN
+62 NERILRMQASGN
-74 EYPSSVT
+74 DYPYSVT
-81 AALDKIRRLRN
+81 VALDKIRRLRN

-100 HPSLEVALYIDQEA
+100 HPSLEEALTVDQRA
-114 FFVWCWFLETFTQAD
+114 FFVWCWFLETFTQD
-129 IKPYQKPVD
+129 EIKPYQKPLNQQAVVD
-138 QQTMVADQQKKIEQL
+138 NQQKKIEEL
-153 TAEIEKL
+153 TAEIEQL
-160 QHTQPVEVPESVRAE
+160 QHTQSVKVPESVRAE
-175 RRRKNRKFAAKNKLS
+175 RRRKNKKFAAQNRLT

-205 GWEADS
+205 GWEADTPT
-211 KNLNNWTKG
+211 LNNWTKG
-220 TLPRKGHNMAIAEWK
+220 TLPQKGHNMAIAEWK
-235 LPHSKERADYV
+235 LPHRRERADYV
-246 LFSGER
+246 LFIGER
-252 AVGIIEA
+252 AVGIVEA
-259 KKYEEPVAADALNQA
+259 KRYGETVATSALGQA
-274 YDYYKHLK
+274 YDYYKYLK
-282 NAGDVVAEGRKPY
+282 NSEKYQMENVA
-295 AMDSAVFL
+295 FL

-314 MKNQSGI
+314 MKSQSGI
-321 WFRDLRNKNHPDCP
+321 WFRDMRNQNHPDGP

-347 KEMARPEEDADAAL
+347 KEMARPEEDADSAL
-361 QNDNDY
+361 QKDDYY

-377 LAIQEIEKA
+377 LAIQKIEEA
-386 IGEHKH
+386 IGKHKN

-417 NKRARRI
+417 HKRARRI

-439 ALKDNKVDG
+439 ALKDNKVEG

-453 IYGVKEYGDKTPE
+453 IYGVKEYGDKNPE
-466 ANTRI
+466 AHTRI

-483 FNNEEEVPQLSPG
+483 FHNEEELPQLSPG

-511 EDREMSDDEMEHYD
+511 EDREMSDEEMEHYD

-559 GNPVYSY
+559 GTPVYSY

-583 YVITTELSQAG
+583 YVITTELSKEG
-594 IHFQKD
+594 IHFHKD
-600 EEVEVFHEPD
+600 EEVEVFHESD

-640 VVCHVLAERLDP
+640 VVCQALAERLDP

-662 FAARDSYADMIVY
+662 FAARDSHADMIVY
-675 LLQEAFAQAD
+675 LLQEAFAKAD

-749 EQMIGRAT
+749 EQMLGRAT
-757 RLFPGMDC
+757 RLFPGMDY

-779 KVTDMNAVIH
+779 KVTDMNSVIH
-789 EKNVNRSV
+789 EKNVHRSME
-797 GDLFQLVT
+797 DLFQLVT
-805 EAEDEGD
+805 EAEKEGD
-812 FAEYRDQLIATV
+812 FEEYRDQLIAKV
-824 QRKLHRLNEKDR
+824 QRKLHRLNEKER
-836 KSLETATGVRDLFE
+836 KSLETATGIKDLFQ
-850 WARSLEKSNK
+850 WTRLLEKSDQ
-860 QAMVKEE
+860 QAMVKEG
-867 QAILLIDA
+867 QAIWLIDA
-875 FRGDSQKVLIS
+875 FHRDSRKVLIS
-886 HQDDKLVSVRQS
+886 HQDDMLVDVRQS

-907 DYLEEFDAFIKNNVN
+907 DYLEEFNAFIKHNVN

-944 IDAILQAQ
+944 IDAILQTQ

-984 GTPLESEEALVERA
+984 GTPLESEDALVERA
-998 MSKVYGLAEWTP
+998 MNKVYGLAEWTP

-1045 RGGYIGMQRIFKDK
+1045 RGGYKGMQRIFKDK
-1059 TDKIV
+1059 TDEIV

>member
-1 MVKLANFESKEY
+1 MVTLANFESKEY
-13 PNLAKLADSAEL
+13 PSLAKLADSAEL
-25 LMYSDAK
+25 LMYSDVK

-46 KLIFR
+46 KLFFR
-51 LDGMKDWNLQQ
+51 LDGLKDWNLQQ
-62 NERILHMQASSN
+62 NERILRMQASGN
-74 EYPSSVT
+74 DYPYSVT
-81 AALDKIRRLRN
+81 VALDKIRRLRN

-100 HPSLEVALYIDQEA
+100 HPSLEEALTVDQRA
-114 FFVWCWFLETFTQAD
+114 FFVWCWFLETFTQD
-129 IKPYQKPVD
+129 EIKPYQKPLNQQAVVD
-138 QQTMVADQQKKIEQL
+138 NQQKKIEEL
-153 TAEIEKL
+153 TAEIEQL
-160 QHTQPVEVPESVRAE
+160 QHTQSVKVPESVRAE
-175 RRRKNRKFAAKNKLS
+175 RRRKNKKFAAQNRLT

-205 GWEADS
+205 GWEADTPT
-211 KNLNNWTKG
+211 LNNWTKG
-220 TLPRKGHNMAIAEWK
+220 TLPQKGHNMAIAEWK
-235 LPHSKERADYV
+235 LPHRRERADYV
-246 LFSGER
+246 LFIGER
-252 AVGIIEA
+252 AVGIVEA
-259 KKYEEPVAADALNQA
+259 KRYGETVATSALGQA
-274 YDYYKHLK
+274 YDYYKYLK
-282 NAGDVVAEGRKPY
+282 NSEKYQMENVA
-295 AMDSAVFL
+295 FL

-314 MKNQSGI
+314 MKSQSGI
-321 WFRDLRNKNHPDCP
+321 WFRDMRNQNHPDGP

-347 KEMARPEEDADAAL
+347 KEMARPEEDADSAL
-361 QNDNDY
+361 QKDDYY

-377 LAIQEIEKA
+377 LAIQKIEEA
-386 IGEHKH
+386 IGKHKN

-417 NKRARRI
+417 HKRARRI
-424 LYLVDRQSLAQQTAD
+424 LYLVDRQSVAQQTAD
-439 ALKDNKVDG
+439 ALKDNKVEG

-453 IYGVKEYGDKTPE
+453 IYGVKEYGDKNPE
-466 ANTRI
+466 AHTRI

-483 FNNEEEVPQLSPG
+483 FHNEEELPQLSPG

-511 EDREMSDDEMEHYD
+511 EDREMSDEEMEHYD

-559 GNPVYSY
+559 GTPVYSY

-583 YVITTELSQAG
+583 YVITTELSKEG
-594 IHFQKD
+594 IHFHKD
-600 EEVEVFHEPD
+600 EEVEVFHESD

-640 VVCHVLAERLDP
+640 VVCQALAERLDP

-662 FAARDSYADMIVY
+662 FAARDSHADMIVY
-675 LLQEAFAQAD
+675 LLQEAFAKAD

-749 EQMIGRAT
+749 EQMLGRAT
-757 RLFPGMDC
+757 RLFPGMDY

-779 KVTDMNAVIH
+779 KVTDMNSVIH
-789 EKNVNRSV
+789 EKNVHRSME
-797 GDLFQLVT
+797 DLFQLVT
-805 EAEDEGD
+805 EAEKEGD
-812 FAEYRDQLIATV
+812 FEEYRDQLIAKV
-824 QRKLHRLNEKDR
+824 QRKLHRLNEKER
-836 KSLETATGVRDLFE
+836 KSLETATGVKDLFQ
-850 WARSLEKSNK
+850 WARLLEKSDQ
-860 QAMVKEE
+860 QAMVKEG
-867 QAILLIDA
+867 QAIWLIDA
-875 FRGDSQKVLIS
+875 FHRDSQKVLIS
-886 HQDDKLVSVRQS
+886 HQDDMLVDVRQS

-907 DYLEEFDAFIKNNVN
+907 DYLEEFNAFIKHNVN

-1023 LLNNVLGPNAQVA
+1023 LLNNILGPNAQVA

-1045 RGGYIGMQRIFKDK
+1045 RGGYKGMQRIFKDK
-1059 TDKIV
+1059 TDEIV
-1064 DVINDIIFA
+1064 DVINNIIFA

>member
-1 MVKLANFESKEY
+1 M
-13 PNLAKLADSAEL
+13 
-25 LMYSDAK
+25 
-32 SSLTIFGSFAEQLT
+32 
-46 KLIFR
+46 
-51 LDGMKDWNLQQ
+51 
-62 NERILHMQASSN
+62 
-74 EYPSSVT
+74 
-81 AALDKIRRLRN
+81 
-92 KAAHEADF
+92 
-100 HPSLEVALYIDQEA
+100 
-114 FFVWCWFLETFTQAD
+114 
-129 IKPYQKPVD
+129 
-138 QQTMVADQQKKIEQL
+138 
-153 TAEIEKL
+153 
-160 QHTQPVEVPESVRAE
+160 
-175 RRRKNRKFAAKNKLS
+175 
-190 EAQTREIIDQQLRDA
+190 
-205 GWEADS
+205 
-211 KNLNNWTKG
+211 
-220 TLPRKGHNMAIAEWK
+220 
-235 LPHSKERADYV
+235 
-246 LFSGER
+246 
-252 AVGIIEA
+252 
-259 KKYEEPVAADALNQA
+259 
-274 YDYYKHLK
+274 
-282 NAGDVVAEGRKPY
+282 
-295 AMDSAVFL
+295 
-303 FGANGRPYLSQ
+303 
-314 MKNQSGI
+314 
-321 WFRDLRNKNHPDCP
+321 
-335 LESWLTPDDIKM
+335 
-347 KEMARPEEDADAAL
+347 
-361 QNDNDY
+361 
-367 PDFAGRYYQK
+367 
-377 LAIQEIEKA
+377 
-386 IGEHKH
+386 
-392 RILLAM
+392 
-398 ATGTGKTR
+398 
-406 TAIALM
+406 
-412 YRLIK
+412 
-417 NKRARRI
+417 
-424 LYLVDRQSLAQQTAD
+424 
-439 ALKDNKVDG
+439 DG

-483 FNNEEEVPQLSPG
+483 FNNEAELPQLSPG

-583 YVITTELSQAG
+583 YVITTELSQGG
-594 IHFQKD
+594 IHFHKD

-662 FAARDSYADMIVY
+662 FAARDSHADMIVY

-789 EKNVNRSV
+789 EKNVNRSL

-805 EAEDEGD
+805 EAEDQGD
-812 FAEYRDQLIATV
+812 FAEYRDQLIAKV
-824 QRKLHRLNEKDR
+824 QRKLHRLNEKNR

-850 WARSLEKSNK
+850 WARSLEKSSK
-860 QAMVKEE
+860 EEMVKEE
-867 QAILLIDA
+867 QAILLVDT

-907 DYLEEFDAFIKNNVN
+907 DYLEEFNAFIQNNVN

-952 GFRERD
+952 GFRELD

-984 GTPLESEEALVERA
+984 GTPLESEDALVERA

-1045 RGGYIGMQRIFKDK
+1045 RGGYKGMQRIFKDK
-1059 TDKIV
+1059 TDEIV

>member
-1 MVKLANFESKEY
+1 MVTLANFESKEY
-13 PNLAKLADSAEL
+13 PSLAKLADSAEL
-25 LMYSDAK
+25 LMYSDVK

-46 KLIFR
+46 KLFFR
-51 LDGMKDWNLQQ
+51 LDGLKDWNLQQ
-62 NERILHMQASSN
+62 NERILRMQASGN
-74 EYPSSVT
+74 DYPYSVT
-81 AALDKIRRLRN
+81 VALDKIRRLRN

-100 HPSLEVALYIDQEA
+100 HPSLEEALTVDQRA
-114 FFVWCWFLETFTQAD
+114 FFVWCWFLETFTQD
-129 IKPYQKPVD
+129 EIKPYQKPLNQQAVVD
-138 QQTMVADQQKKIEQL
+138 NQQKKIEEL
-153 TAEIEKL
+153 TAEIEQL
-160 QHTQPVEVPESVRAE
+160 QHTQSVKVPESVRAE
-175 RRRKNRKFAAKNKLS
+175 RRRKNKKFAAQNRLT

-205 GWEADS
+205 GWEADTPT
-211 KNLNNWTKG
+211 LNNWTKG
-220 TLPRKGHNMAIAEWK
+220 TLPQKGHNMAIAEWK
-235 LPHSKERADYV
+235 LPHRRERADYV
-246 LFSGER
+246 LFIGER
-252 AVGIIEA
+252 AVGIVEA
-259 KKYEEPVAADALNQA
+259 KRYGETVATSALGQA
-274 YDYYKHLK
+274 YDYYKYLK
-282 NAGDVVAEGRKPY
+282 NSEKYQMENVA
-295 AMDSAVFL
+295 FL

-314 MKNQSGI
+314 MKSQSGI
-321 WFRDLRNKNHPDCP
+321 WFRDMRNQNHPDGP

-347 KEMARPEEDADAAL
+347 KEMARPEEDADSAL
-361 QNDNDY
+361 QKDDYY

-377 LAIQEIEKA
+377 LAIQKIEEA
-386 IGEHKH
+386 IGKHKN

-417 NKRARRI
+417 HKRARRI

-439 ALKDNKVDG
+439 ALKDNKVEG

-453 IYGVKEYGDKTPE
+453 IYGVKEYGDKNPE
-466 ANTRI
+466 AHTRI

-483 FNNEEEVPQLSPG
+483 FHNEEELPQLSPG

-511 EDREMSDDEMEHYD
+511 EDREMSDEEMEHYD

-559 GNPVYSY
+559 GTPVYSY

-583 YVITTELSQAG
+583 YVITTELSKEG
-594 IHFQKD
+594 IHFHKD
-600 EEVEVFHEPD
+600 EEVEVFHESD

-640 VVCHVLAERLDP
+640 VVCQALAERLDP

-662 FAARDSYADMIVY
+662 FAARDSHADMIVY
-675 LLQEAFAQAD
+675 LLQEAFAKAD

-749 EQMIGRAT
+749 EQMLGRAT
-757 RLFPGMDC
+757 RLFPGMDY

-779 KVTDMNAVIH
+779 KVTDMNSVIH
-789 EKNVNRSV
+789 EKNVHRSME
-797 GDLFQLVT
+797 DLFQLVT
-805 EAEDEGD
+805 EAEKEGD
-812 FAEYRDQLIATV
+812 FEEYRDQLIAKV
-824 QRKLHRLNEKDR
+824 QRKLHRLNEKER
-836 KSLETATGVRDLFE
+836 KSLETATGVKDLFQ
-850 WARSLEKSNK
+850 WARLLEKSDQ
-860 QAMVKEE
+860 QAMVKEG
-867 QAILLIDA
+867 QAIWLIDA
-875 FRGDSQKVLIS
+875 FHRDSQKVLIS
-886 HQDDKLVSVRQS
+886 HQDDMLVDVRQS

-907 DYLEEFDAFIKNNVN
+907 DYLEEFNAFIKHNVN

-1023 LLNNVLGPNAQVA
+1023 LLNNILGPNAQVA

-1045 RGGYIGMQRIFKDK
+1045 RGGYKGMQRIFKDK
-1059 TDKIV
+1059 TDEIV
-1064 DVINDIIFA
+1064 DVINNIIFA

>member
-1 MVKLANFESKEY
+1 M
-13 PNLAKLADSAEL
+13 
-25 LMYSDAK
+25 
-32 SSLTIFGSFAEQLT
+32 
-46 KLIFR
+46 
-51 LDGMKDWNLQQ
+51 
-62 NERILHMQASSN
+62 
-74 EYPSSVT
+74 
-81 AALDKIRRLRN
+81 
-92 KAAHEADF
+92 
-100 HPSLEVALYIDQEA
+100 
-114 FFVWCWFLETFTQAD
+114 
-129 IKPYQKPVD
+129 
-138 QQTMVADQQKKIEQL
+138 
-153 TAEIEKL
+153 
-160 QHTQPVEVPESVRAE
+160 
-175 RRRKNRKFAAKNKLS
+175 
-190 EAQTREIIDQQLRDA
+190 
-205 GWEADS
+205 
-211 KNLNNWTKG
+211 
-220 TLPRKGHNMAIAEWK
+220 
-235 LPHSKERADYV
+235 
-246 LFSGER
+246 
-252 AVGIIEA
+252 
-259 KKYEEPVAADALNQA
+259 
-274 YDYYKHLK
+274 
-282 NAGDVVAEGRKPY
+282 AEGRKPY

-662 FAARDSYADMIVY
+662 FAARDSHADMIVY

-812 FAEYRDQLIATV
+812 FAEYRDQLIAKV

-836 KSLETATGVRDLFE
+836 KSLETATGVKDLFK
-850 WARSLEKSNK
+850 WARLLEKRDQ

-907 DYLEEFDAFIKNNVN
+907 DYLEEFNAFIKNNVN

-1045 RGGYIGMQRIFKDK
+1045 RGGYKGMQRIFKDK
-1059 TDKIV
+1059 TDEIV
-1064 DVINDIIFA
+1064 DVINNIIFA

>member
-62 NERILHMQASSN
+62 NERILRMQASSN

-100 HPSLEVALYIDQEA
+100 HPSLEVALSIDREA

-160 QHTQPVEVPESVRAE
+160 QHTQPVEVSESVRAE
-175 RRRKNRKFAAKNKLS
+175 RRRKNRKFAARNKLS

-211 KNLNNWTKG
+211 KKLNNWTKG
-220 TLPRKGHNMAIAEWK
+220 TLPRKDHNMAIAEWK

-295 AMDSAVFL
+295 VMDSAVFL

-347 KEMARPEEDADAAL
+347 KEMARPEEDADSAL
-361 QNDNDY
+361 QKDNYY

-377 LAIQEIEKA
+377 RAIQEIEKA
-386 IGEHKH
+386 IGGHKH

-483 FNNEEEVPQLSPG
+483 FNNEAELPQLSPG

-583 YVITTELSQAG
+583 YVITTELSQGG
-594 IHFQKD
+594 IHFHKD

-662 FAARDSYADMIVY
+662 FAARDSHADMIVY

-701 HKEQHIR
+701 HKELHIR

-789 EKNVNRSV
+789 EKNVNRSL

-805 EAEDEGD
+805 EAEDQGD
-812 FAEYRDQLIATV
+812 FAEYRDQLIAKV

-836 KSLETATGVRDLFE
+836 KSLETAMGVRDLFE
-850 WARSLEKSNK
+850 WARSLEKSSK
-860 QAMVKEE
+860 EEMVKEE
-867 QAILLIDA
+867 QAILLVDA

-907 DYLEEFDAFIKNNVN
+907 DYLEEFNAFIQNNVN

-984 GTPLESEEALVERA
+984 GTPLESEDALVERA

-1045 RGGYIGMQRIFKDK
+1045 RGGYKGMQRIFKDK
-1059 TDKIV
+1059 TDEIV

>member
-1 MVKLANFESKEY
+1 
-13 PNLAKLADSAEL
+13 
-25 LMYSDAK
+25 
-32 SSLTIFGSFAEQLT
+32 
-46 KLIFR
+46 
-51 LDGMKDWNLQQ
+51 
-62 NERILHMQASSN
+62 
-74 EYPSSVT
+74 
-81 AALDKIRRLRN
+81 
-92 KAAHEADF
+92 
-100 HPSLEVALYIDQEA
+100 
-114 FFVWCWFLETFTQAD
+114 
-129 IKPYQKPVD
+129 
-138 QQTMVADQQKKIEQL
+138 
-153 TAEIEKL
+153 
-160 QHTQPVEVPESVRAE
+160 
-175 RRRKNRKFAAKNKLS
+175 
-190 EAQTREIIDQQLRDA
+190 
-205 GWEADS
+205 
-211 KNLNNWTKG
+211 
-220 TLPRKGHNMAIAEWK
+220 
-235 LPHSKERADYV
+235 
-246 LFSGER
+246 
-252 AVGIIEA
+252 
-259 KKYEEPVAADALNQA
+259 
-274 YDYYKHLK
+274 
-282 NAGDVVAEGRKPY
+282 
-295 AMDSAVFL
+295 
-303 FGANGRPYLSQ
+303 
-314 MKNQSGI
+314 
-321 WFRDLRNKNHPDCP
+321 
-335 LESWLTPDDIKM
+335 
-347 KEMARPEEDADAAL
+347 
-361 QNDNDY
+361 
-367 PDFAGRYYQK
+367 
-377 LAIQEIEKA
+377 
-386 IGEHKH
+386 
-392 RILLAM
+392 M

-483 FNNEEEVPQLSPG
+483 FNNEAELPQLSPG

-511 EDREMSDDEMEHYD
+511 EDREMSEDEMEHYD

-583 YVITTELSQAG
+583 YVITTELSQGG
-594 IHFQKD
+594 IHFHKD

-621 MDFDVDAFNT
+621 MDFDIDAFNT

-662 FAARDSYADMIVY
+662 FAARDSHADMIVY

-789 EKNVNRSV
+789 EKNVNRSL

-812 FAEYRDQLIATV
+812 FAEYRDQLVAKV

-850 WARSLEKSNK
+850 WARSLEKSSK
-860 QAMVKEE
+860 EEMVKEE
-867 QAILLIDA
+867 QAILLVDT

-907 DYLEEFDAFIKNNVN
+907 DYLEEFNAFIQNNVN

-984 GTPLESEEALVERA
+984 GTPLESEDALVERA

-1045 RGGYIGMQRIFKDK
+1045 RGGYKGMQRIFKDK
-1059 TDKIV
+1059 TDEIV

>member
-1 MVKLANFESKEY
+1 MVTLANFESKEY
-13 PNLAKLADSAEL
+13 PSLAKLADSAEL
-25 LMYSDAK
+25 LMYSDVK

-46 KLIFR
+46 KLFFR
-51 LDGMKDWNLQQ
+51 LDGLKDWNLQQ
-62 NERILHMQASSN
+62 NERILRMQASGN
-74 EYPSSVT
+74 DYPYSVT
-81 AALDKIRRLRN
+81 VALDKIRRLRN

-100 HPSLEVALYIDQEA
+100 HPSLEEALTVDQRA
-114 FFVWCWFLETFTQAD
+114 FFVWCWFLETFTQD
-129 IKPYQKPVD
+129 EIKPYQKPLNQQAVVD
-138 QQTMVADQQKKIEQL
+138 NQQKKIEEL
-153 TAEIEKL
+153 TAEIEQL
-160 QHTQPVEVPESVRAE
+160 QHTQSVKVPESVRAE
-175 RRRKNRKFAAKNKLS
+175 RRRKNKKFAAQNRLT

-205 GWEADS
+205 GWEADTPT
-211 KNLNNWTKG
+211 LNNWTKG
-220 TLPRKGHNMAIAEWK
+220 TLPQKGHNMAIAEWK
-235 LPHSKERADYV
+235 LPHRRERADYV
-246 LFSGER
+246 LFIGER
-252 AVGIIEA
+252 AVGIVEA
-259 KKYEEPVAADALNQA
+259 KRYGETVATSALGQA
-274 YDYYKHLK
+274 YDYYKYLK
-282 NAGDVVAEGRKPY
+282 NSEKYQMENVA
-295 AMDSAVFL
+295 FL

-314 MKNQSGI
+314 MKSQSGI
-321 WFRDLRNKNHPDCP
+321 WFRDMRNQNHPDGP

-347 KEMARPEEDADAAL
+347 KEMARPEEDADSAL
-361 QNDNDY
+361 QKDDYY

-377 LAIQEIEKA
+377 LAIQKIEEA
-386 IGEHKH
+386 IGKHKN

-417 NKRARRI
+417 HKRARRI

-439 ALKDNKVDG
+439 ALKDNKVEG

-453 IYGVKEYGDKTPE
+453 IYGVKEYGDKNPE
-466 ANTRI
+466 AHTRI

-483 FNNEEEVPQLSPG
+483 FHNEEELPQLSPG

-511 EDREMSDDEMEHYD
+511 EDREMSDEEMEHYD

-559 GNPVYSY
+559 GTPVYSY

-583 YVITTELSQAG
+583 YVITTELSKEG
-594 IHFQKD
+594 IHFHKD
-600 EEVEVFHEPD
+600 EEVEVFHESD

-640 VVCHVLAERLDP
+640 VVCQALAERLDP

-662 FAARDSYADMIVY
+662 FAARDSHADMIVY
-675 LLQEAFAQAD
+675 LLQEAFAKAD

-749 EQMIGRAT
+749 EQMLGRAT
-757 RLFPGMDC
+757 RLFPGMDY

-779 KVTDMNAVIH
+779 KVTDMNSVIH
-789 EKNVNRSV
+789 EKNVHRSME
-797 GDLFQLVT
+797 DLFQLVT
-805 EAEDEGD
+805 EAEKEGD
-812 FAEYRDQLIATV
+812 FEEYRDQLIAKV
-824 QRKLHRLNEKDR
+824 QRKLHRLNEKER
-836 KSLETATGVRDLFE
+836 KSLETATGVKDLFQ
-850 WARSLEKSNK
+850 WARLLEKSDQ
-860 QAMVKEE
+860 QAMVKEG
-867 QAILLIDA
+867 QAIWLIDA
-875 FRGDSQKVLIS
+875 FHRDSQKVLIS
-886 HQDDKLVSVRQS
+886 HQDDMLVDVRQS

-907 DYLEEFDAFIKNNVN
+907 DYLEEFNAFIKHNVN

-944 IDAILQAQ
+944 IDAILQTQ

-984 GTPLESEEALVERA
+984 GTPLESEDALVERA
-998 MSKVYGLAEWTP
+998 MNKVYGLAEWTP

-1045 RGGYIGMQRIFKDK
+1045 RGGYKGMQRIFKDK
-1059 TDKIV
+1059 TDEIV

>member
-1 MVKLANFESKEY
+1 MVTLANFESKEY
-13 PNLAKLADSAEL
+13 PSLAKLADSAEL

-51 LDGMKDWNLQQ
+51 LDGLKDWNLQQ
-62 NERILHMQASSN
+62 NERILRMQASGN
-74 EYPSSVT
+74 DYPYSVT
-81 AALDKIRRLRN
+81 VALDKIRRLRN

-100 HPSLEVALYIDQEA
+100 HPSLEEALTVDQRA
-114 FFVWCWFLETFTQAD
+114 FFVWCWFLETFTQD
-129 IKPYQKPVD
+129 EIKPYQKPLNQQAVVD
-138 QQTMVADQQKKIEQL
+138 NQQKKIEEL
-153 TAEIEKL
+153 TAEIEQL
-160 QHTQPVEVPESVRAE
+160 QHTQSVKVPESVRAE
-175 RRRKNRKFAAKNKLS
+175 RRRKNKKFAAQNRLT

-205 GWEADS
+205 GWEADTPT
-211 KNLNNWTKG
+211 LNNWTKG
-220 TLPRKGHNMAIAEWK
+220 TLPQKGHNMAIAEWK
-235 LPHSKERADYV
+235 LPHRRERADYV
-246 LFSGER
+246 LFIGER
-252 AVGIIEA
+252 AVGIVEA
-259 KKYEEPVAADALNQA
+259 KRYGETVATSALGQA
-274 YDYYKHLK
+274 YDYYKYLK
-282 NAGDVVAEGRKPY
+282 NSEKYQMENIA
-295 AMDSAVFL
+295 FL

-314 MKNQSGI
+314 MKSQSGI
-321 WFRDLRNKNHPDCP
+321 WFRDMRNKNHPDGP

-347 KEMARPEEDADAAL
+347 KEMARPEEDADSAL
-361 QNDNDY
+361 QKDDYY

-377 LAIQEIEKA
+377 LAIQKIEEA
-386 IGEHKH
+386 IGKHKN

-417 NKRARRI
+417 HKRARRI

-439 ALKDNKVDG
+439 ALKDNKVEG

-453 IYGVKEYGDKTPE
+453 IYGVKEYGDKNPE
-466 ANTRI
+466 AHTRI

-483 FNNEEEVPQLSPG
+483 FHNEEELPQLSPG

-511 EDREMSDDEMEHYD
+511 EDREMSDEEMEHYD

-559 GNPVYSY
+559 GTPVYSY

-583 YVITTELSQAG
+583 YVITTELSKEG
-594 IHFQKD
+594 IHFHKD
-600 EEVEVFHEPD
+600 EEVEVFHESD

-640 VVCHVLAERLDP
+640 VVCRALAERLDP

-662 FAARDSYADMIVY
+662 FAARDSHADMIVY
-675 LLQEAFAQAD
+675 LLQEAFAKAD

-749 EQMIGRAT
+749 EQMLGRAT
-757 RLFPGMDC
+757 RLFPGMDY

-779 KVTDMNAVIH
+779 KVTDMNSVIH
-789 EKNVNRSV
+789 EKNVHRSME
-797 GDLFQLVT
+797 DLFQLVT
-805 EAEDEGD
+805 EAEKEGD
-812 FAEYRDQLIATV
+812 FEEYRDQLIAKV
-824 QRKLHRLNEKDR
+824 QRKLHRLNEKER
-836 KSLETATGVRDLFE
+836 KSLETATGVKDLFQ
-850 WARSLEKSNK
+850 WARLLEKSDQ
-860 QAMVKEE
+860 QAMVKEG
-867 QAILLIDA
+867 QAIWLIDA
-875 FRGDSQKVLIS
+875 FHRDSRKVLIS
-886 HQDDKLVSVRQS
+886 HQDDMLVDVRQS

-907 DYLEEFDAFIKNNVN
+907 DYLEEFNAFIKHNVN

-944 IDAILQAQ
+944 IDAILQTQ

-984 GTPLESEEALVERA
+984 GTPLESEDALVERA

-1045 RGGYIGMQRIFKDK
+1045 RGGYKGMQRIFKDK
-1059 TDKIV
+1059 TDEIV

>member
-1 MVKLANFESKEY
+1 MVTLANFESKEY
-13 PNLAKLADSAEL
+13 PSLAKLADSAEL
-25 LMYSDAK
+25 LMYSDVK

-46 KLIFR
+46 KLFFR
-51 LDGMKDWNLQQ
+51 LDGLKDWNLQQ
-62 NERILHMQASSN
+62 NERILRMQASGN
-74 EYPSSVT
+74 DYPYSVT
-81 AALDKIRRLRN
+81 VALDKIRRLRN

-100 HPSLEVALYIDQEA
+100 HPSLEEALTVDQRA
-114 FFVWCWFLETFTQAD
+114 FFVWCWFLETFTQD
-129 IKPYQKPVD
+129 EIKPYQKPLNQQAVVD
-138 QQTMVADQQKKIEQL
+138 NQQKKIEEL
-153 TAEIEKL
+153 TAEIEQL
-160 QHTQPVEVPESVRAE
+160 QHTQSVKVPESVRAE
-175 RRRKNRKFAAKNKLS
+175 RRRKNKKFAAQNRLT

-205 GWEADS
+205 GWEADTPT
-211 KNLNNWTKG
+211 LNNWTKG
-220 TLPRKGHNMAIAEWK
+220 TLPQKGHNMAIAEWK
-235 LPHSKERADYV
+235 LPHRRERADYV
-246 LFSGER
+246 LFIGER
-252 AVGIIEA
+252 AVGIVEA
-259 KKYEEPVAADALNQA
+259 KRYGETVATSALGQA
-274 YDYYKHLK
+274 YDYYKYLK
-282 NAGDVVAEGRKPY
+282 NSEKYQMENVA
-295 AMDSAVFL
+295 FL

-314 MKNQSGI
+314 MKSQSGI
-321 WFRDLRNKNHPDCP
+321 WFRDMRNQNHPDGP

-347 KEMARPEEDADAAL
+347 KEMARPEEDADSAL
-361 QNDNDY
+361 QKDDYY

-377 LAIQEIEKA
+377 LAIQKIEEA
-386 IGEHKH
+386 IGKHKN

-417 NKRARRI
+417 HKRARRI

-439 ALKDNKVDG
+439 ALKDNKVEG

-453 IYGVKEYGDKTPE
+453 IYGVKEYGDKNPE
-466 ANTRI
+466 AHTRI

-483 FNNEEEVPQLSPG
+483 FHNEEELPQLSPG

-511 EDREMSDDEMEHYD
+511 EDREMSDEEMEHYD

-559 GNPVYSY
+559 GTPVYSY

-583 YVITTELSQAG
+583 YVITTELSKEG
-594 IHFQKD
+594 IHFHKD
-600 EEVEVFHEPD
+600 EEVEVFHESD

-640 VVCHVLAERLDP
+640 VVCQALAERLDP
-652 LDRELGKTLI
+652 LDREFGKTLI
-662 FAARDSYADMIVY
+662 FAARDSHADMIVY
-675 LLQEAFAQAD
+675 LLQEAFAKAD

-749 EQMIGRAT
+749 EQMLGRAT
-757 RLFPGMDC
+757 RLFPGMDY

-779 KVTDMNAVIH
+779 KVTDMNSVIH
-789 EKNVNRSV
+789 EKNVHRSME
-797 GDLFQLVT
+797 DLFQLVT
-805 EAEDEGD
+805 EAEKEGD
-812 FAEYRDQLIATV
+812 FEEYRDQLIAKV
-824 QRKLHRLNEKDR
+824 QRKLHRLNEKER
-836 KSLETATGVRDLFE
+836 KSLETATGVKDLFQ
-850 WARSLEKSNK
+850 WARLLEKSDQ
-860 QAMVKEE
+860 QAMVKEG
-867 QAILLIDA
+867 QAIWLIDA
-875 FRGDSQKVLIS
+875 FHRDSQKVLIS
-886 HQDDKLVSVRQS
+886 HQDDMLVDVRQS

-907 DYLEEFDAFIKNNVN
+907 DYLEEFNAFIKHNVN

-1023 LLNNVLGPNAQVA
+1023 LLNNILGPNAQVA

-1045 RGGYIGMQRIFKDK
+1045 RGGYKGMQRIFKDK
-1059 TDKIV
+1059 TDEIV
-1064 DVINDIIFA
+1064 DVINNIIFA

>member
-62 NERILHMQASSN
+62 NERILRMQASSN
-74 EYPSSVT
+74 EYPSSIT

-100 HPSLEVALYIDQEA
+100 HPSLEVALSIDREV

-160 QHTQPVEVPESVRAE
+160 QHTQPVAVSESVRAE
-175 RRRKNRKFAAKNKLS
+175 RRRKNRKFAARNKLS

-211 KNLNNWTKG
+211 KKLNNWTKG

-282 NAGDVVAEGRKPY
+282 NAGAVVAEGRKPY
-295 AMDSAVFL
+295 VMDSAVFL

-347 KEMARPEEDADAAL
+347 KEMARPEEDADSAL
-361 QNDNDY
+361 QKDNYY

-377 LAIQEIEKA
+377 RAIQEIEKA
-386 IGEHKH
+386 IGGHKH

-448 QSISS
+448 QSIRS

-483 FNNEEEVPQLSPG
+483 FNNEAELPQLSPG

-583 YVITTELSQAG
+583 YVITTELSQGG
-594 IHFQKD
+594 IHFHKD

-662 FAARDSYADMIVY
+662 FAARDSHADMIVY

-765 FNIYDAVGQFASME
+765 FNIYDAVGRFASME

-789 EKNVNRSV
+789 EKNVNRSL

-805 EAEDEGD
+805 EAEDQGD
-812 FAEYRDQLIATV
+812 FAEYRDQLIAKV

-850 WARSLEKSNK
+850 WARSLEKSSK
-860 QAMVKEE
+860 EEMVKEE
-867 QAILLIDA
+867 QAILLVDT

-907 DYLEEFDAFIKNNVN
+907 DYLEEFNAFIQNNVN

-984 GTPLESEEALVERA
+984 GTPLESEDALVERA

-1045 RGGYIGMQRIFKDK
+1045 RGGYKGMQRIFKDK
-1059 TDKIV
+1059 TDEIV

>member
-1 MVKLANFESKEY
+1 MIKLANFESKEY
-13 PNLAKLADSAEL
+13 PSLAKLADSAEF

-62 NERILHMQASSN
+62 NERILRMQASSN

-81 AALDKIRRLRN
+81 ASLDKIRRLRN
-92 KAAHEADF
+92 KAAHEDDF
-100 HPSLEVALYIDQEA
+100 HPSLDNALFIDRAA
-114 FFVWCWFLETFTQAD
+114 FFVWCWFLETFTQD
-129 IKPYQKPVD
+129 EIKPYEKPVN
-138 QQTMVADQQKKIEQL
+138 QQTVVANQQKKIEQL

-160 QHTQPVEVPESVRAE
+160 QQIQPIQVPENVRAE
-175 RRRKNRKFAAKNKLS
+175 RRRKNRKFAATNELT
-190 EAQTREIIDQQLRDA
+190 EEQTREIIDQQLRDA
-205 GWEADS
+205 GWEADT
-211 KNLNNWTKG
+211 KTLNNWKKG

-235 LPHSKERADYV
+235 LPHSRERADYV

-259 KKYEEPVAADALNQA
+259 KKYGETVAASALNQA

-282 NAGDVVAEGRKPY
+282 KAENVVAEGRKPY
-295 AMDSAVFL
+295 AMDGAVFL
-303 FGANGRPYLSQ
+303 FGTNGRPYLSQ
-314 MKNQSGI
+314 MKSQSGI
-321 WFRDLRNKNHPDCP
+321 WFRDVRNKNHPDCP

-347 KEMARPEEDADAAL
+347 KEMARPEEDADSAL
-361 QNDNDY
+361 KNDDYY

-386 IGEHKH
+386 IGEHKN

-453 IYGVKEYGDKTPE
+453 IYGVKEYGDKSPE

-483 FNNEEEVPQLSPG
+483 FNNEGELPQLSPG

-511 EDREMSDDEMEHYD
+511 EDREMSDEEMEHYD

-583 YVITTELSQAG
+583 YVIKTELSEQG
-594 IHFQKD
+594 IHFHKD
-600 EEVEVFHEPD
+600 EEVEIFHEPD

-621 MDFDVDAFNT
+621 MDFDVDSFNT

-640 VVCHVLAERLDP
+640 VVCQALAERLDP
-652 LDRELGKTLI
+652 LDCELGKTLI
-662 FAARDSYADMIVY
+662 FAARDSHADMIVY
-675 LLQEAFAQAD
+675 LLQEAFAKAD
-685 KPLPANAIMK
+685 KSLPADAIMK

-701 HKEQHIR
+701 HREQHIR

-797 GDLFQLVT
+797 EDLFQLVT
-805 EAEDEGD
+805 GAENDGD
-812 FAEYRDQLIATV
+812 FEEYRDQLIAKV
-824 QRKLHRLNEKDR
+824 QRKLHRLHDKDR
-836 KSLETATGVRDLFE
+836 KSLETATGTMDLFE
-850 WARSLEKSNK
+850 WARSLETSS
-860 QAMVKEE
+860 KEKLIKE
-867 QAILLIDA
+867 GQTILLIDS
-875 FRGDSQKVLIS
+875 FRRDSQKVFIS
-886 HQDDKLVSVRQS
+886 HQDDKLVSVHQS
-898 YGKTGEGPG
+898 YGKTGEEPG
-907 DYLEEFDAFIKNNVN
+907 DYLEEFNAFIKNNVN

-944 IDAILQAQ
+944 INAILQTK

-971 AANIISFIRQAAL
+971 AANIISFIRRAAL
-984 GTPLESEEALVERA
+984 GTPLESEDALVERA
-998 MSKVYGLAEWTP
+998 MNKVYGLADWTP

-1023 LLNNVLGPNAQVA
+1023 LQNNVLGPNAQVA
-1036 FDSNDAFRS
+1036 FESNEAFRS
-1045 RGGYIGMQRIFKDK
+1045 HGGYKRMQSVFKDK
-1059 TDKIV
+1059 TDEII

>member
-1 MVKLANFESKEY
+1 MVTLANFESKEY
-13 PNLAKLADSAEL
+13 PSLAKLADSAEL

-51 LDGMKDWNLQQ
+51 LDGLKDWNLQQ
-62 NERILHMQASSN
+62 NERILRMQASGN
-74 EYPSSVT
+74 DYPYSVT
-81 AALDKIRRLRN
+81 VALDKIRRLRN

-100 HPSLEVALYIDQEA
+100 HPSLEEALTVDQRA
-114 FFVWCWFLETFTQAD
+114 FFVWCWFLETFTQD
-129 IKPYQKPVD
+129 EIKPYQKPLNQQAVVD
-138 QQTMVADQQKKIEQL
+138 NQQKKIEEL
-153 TAEIEKL
+153 TAEIEQL
-160 QHTQPVEVPESVRAE
+160 QHTQSVKVPESVRAE
-175 RRRKNRKFAAKNKLS
+175 RRRKNKKFAAQNRLT

-205 GWEADS
+205 GWEADTPT
-211 KNLNNWTKG
+211 LNNWTKG
-220 TLPRKGHNMAIAEWK
+220 TLPQKGHNMAIAEWK
-235 LPHSKERADYV
+235 LPHRRERADYV
-246 LFSGER
+246 LFIGER
-252 AVGIIEA
+252 AVGIVEA
-259 KKYEEPVAADALNQA
+259 KRYGETVATSALGQA
-274 YDYYKHLK
+274 YDYYKYLK
-282 NAGDVVAEGRKPY
+282 NSEKYQMENVA
-295 AMDSAVFL
+295 FL

-314 MKNQSGI
+314 MKSQSGI
-321 WFRDLRNKNHPDCP
+321 WFRDMRNQNHPDGP

-347 KEMARPEEDADAAL
+347 KEMARPEEDADSAL
-361 QNDNDY
+361 QKDDYY

-377 LAIQEIEKA
+377 LAIQKIEEA
-386 IGEHKH
+386 IGKHKN

-417 NKRARRI
+417 HKRARRI

-439 ALKDNKVDG
+439 ALKDNKVEG

-453 IYGVKEYGDKTPE
+453 IYGVKEYGDKNPE
-466 ANTRI
+466 AHTRI

-483 FNNEEEVPQLSPG
+483 FHNEEELPQLSPG

-511 EDREMSDDEMEHYD
+511 EDREMSDEEMEHYD

-559 GNPVYSY
+559 GTPVYSY

-583 YVITTELSQAG
+583 YVITTELSKEG
-594 IHFQKD
+594 IHFHKD
-600 EEVEVFHEPD
+600 EEVEVFHESD

-640 VVCHVLAERLDP
+640 VVCQALAERLDP

-662 FAARDSYADMIVY
+662 FAARDSHADMIVY
-675 LLQEAFAQAD
+675 LLQEAFAKAD

-749 EQMIGRAT
+749 EQMLGRAT
-757 RLFPGMDC
+757 RLFPGMDY

-779 KVTDMNAVIH
+779 KVTDMNSVIH
-789 EKNVNRSV
+789 EKNVHRSME
-797 GDLFQLVT
+797 DLFQLVT
-805 EAEDEGD
+805 EAEKEGD
-812 FAEYRDQLIATV
+812 FEEYRDQLIAKV
-824 QRKLHRLNEKDR
+824 QRKLHRLNEKER
-836 KSLETATGVRDLFE
+836 KSLETATGVKDLFE

-875 FRGDSQKVLIS
+875 FRGDSRKVLIS

-1045 RGGYIGMQRIFKDK
+1045 RGGYKGMQRIFKDK
-1059 TDKIV
+1059 TDEIV

>member
-1 MVKLANFESKEY
+1 MANFESKEY
-13 PNLAKLADSAEL
+13 PSLAKLADSAEL
-25 LMYSDAK
+25 LMYSDVK

-46 KLIFR
+46 KLFFR
-51 LDGMKDWNLQQ
+51 LDGLKDWNLQQ
-62 NERILHMQASSN
+62 NERILRMQASGN
-74 EYPSSVT
+74 DYPYSVT
-81 AALDKIRRLRN
+81 VALDKIRRLRN

-100 HPSLEVALYIDQEA
+100 HPSLEEALTVDQRA
-114 FFVWCWFLETFTQAD
+114 FFVWCWFLETFTQD
-129 IKPYQKPVD
+129 EIKPYQKPLNQQAVVD
-138 QQTMVADQQKKIEQL
+138 NQQKKIEEL
-153 TAEIEKL
+153 TAEIEQL
-160 QHTQPVEVPESVRAE
+160 QHTQSVKVPESVRAE
-175 RRRKNRKFAAKNKLS
+175 RRRKNKKFAAQNRLT

-205 GWEADS
+205 GWEADTPT
-211 KNLNNWTKG
+211 LNNWTKG
-220 TLPRKGHNMAIAEWK
+220 TLPQKGHNMAIAEWK
-235 LPHSKERADYV
+235 LPHRRERADYV
-246 LFSGER
+246 LFIGER
-252 AVGIIEA
+252 AVGIVEA
-259 KKYEEPVAADALNQA
+259 KRYGETVATSALGQA
-274 YDYYKHLK
+274 YDYYKYLK
-282 NAGDVVAEGRKPY
+282 NSEKYQMENVA
-295 AMDSAVFL
+295 FL

-314 MKNQSGI
+314 MKSQSGI
-321 WFRDLRNKNHPDCP
+321 WFRDMRNQNHPDGP

-347 KEMARPEEDADAAL
+347 KEMARPEEDADSAL
-361 QNDNDY
+361 QKDDYY

-377 LAIQEIEKA
+377 LAIQKIEEA
-386 IGEHKH
+386 IGKHKN

-417 NKRARRI
+417 HKRARRI

-439 ALKDNKVDG
+439 ALKDNKVEG

-453 IYGVKEYGDKTPE
+453 IYGVKEYGDKNPE
-466 ANTRI
+466 AHTRI

-483 FNNEEEVPQLSPG
+483 FHNEEELPQLSPG

-511 EDREMSDDEMEHYD
+511 EDREMSDEEMEHYD

-559 GNPVYSY
+559 GTPVYSY

-583 YVITTELSQAG
+583 YVITTELSKEG
-594 IHFQKD
+594 IHFHKD
-600 EEVEVFHEPD
+600 EEVEVFHESD

-640 VVCHVLAERLDP
+640 VVCQALAERLDP

-662 FAARDSYADMIVY
+662 FAARDSHADMIVY
-675 LLQEAFAQAD
+675 LLQEAFAKAD

-749 EQMIGRAT
+749 EQMLGRAT
-757 RLFPGMDC
+757 RLFPGMDY

-779 KVTDMNAVIH
+779 KVTDMNSVIH
-789 EKNVNRSV
+789 EKNVHRSME
-797 GDLFQLVT
+797 DLFQLVT
-805 EAEDEGD
+805 EAEKEGD
-812 FAEYRDQLIATV
+812 FEEYRDQLIAKV
-824 QRKLHRLNEKDR
+824 QRKLHRLNEKER
-836 KSLETATGVRDLFE
+836 KSLETATGVKDLFQ
-850 WARSLEKSNK
+850 WARLLEKSDQ
-860 QAMVKEE
+860 QAMVKEG
-867 QAILLIDA
+867 QAIWLIDA
-875 FRGDSQKVLIS
+875 FHRDSQKVLIS
-886 HQDDKLVSVRQS
+886 HQDDMLVDVRQS

-907 DYLEEFDAFIKNNVN
+907 DYLEEFNAFIKHNVN

-944 IDAILQAQ
+944 IDAILQTQ

-984 GTPLESEEALVERA
+984 GTPLESEDALVERA

-1045 RGGYIGMQRIFKDK
+1045 RGGYKGMQRIFKDK
-1059 TDKIV
+1059 TDEIV

>member
-1 MVKLANFESKEY
+1 MVTLANFESKEY
-13 PNLAKLADSAEL
+13 PSLAKLADSAEL
-25 LMYSDAK
+25 LMYSDVK

-51 LDGMKDWNLQQ
+51 LDGLKDWNLQQ
-62 NERILHMQASSN
+62 NERILRMQASGN
-74 EYPSSVT
+74 DYPYSVT
-81 AALDKIRRLRN
+81 VALDKIRRLRN

-100 HPSLEVALYIDQEA
+100 HPSLEEALTVDQRA
-114 FFVWCWFLETFTQAD
+114 FFVWCWFLETFTQD
-129 IKPYQKPVD
+129 EIKPYQKPLNQQAVVD
-138 QQTMVADQQKKIEQL
+138 NQQKKIEEL
-153 TAEIEKL
+153 TAEIEQL
-160 QHTQPVEVPESVRAE
+160 QHTQSVKVPESVRAE
-175 RRRKNRKFAAKNKLS
+175 RRRKNKKFAAQNRLT

-205 GWEADS
+205 GWEADTPT
-211 KNLNNWTKG
+211 LNNWTKG
-220 TLPRKGHNMAIAEWK
+220 TLPQKGHNMAIAEWK
-235 LPHSKERADYV
+235 LPHRRERADYV
-246 LFSGER
+246 LFIGER
-252 AVGIIEA
+252 AVGIVEA
-259 KKYEEPVAADALNQA
+259 KRYGETVATSALGQA
-274 YDYYKHLK
+274 YDYYKYLK
-282 NAGDVVAEGRKPY
+282 NSEKYQMENVA
-295 AMDSAVFL
+295 FL

-314 MKNQSGI
+314 MKSQSGI
-321 WFRDLRNKNHPDCP
+321 WFRDMRNQNHPDGP

-347 KEMARPEEDADAAL
+347 KEMARPEEDADSAL
-361 QNDNDY
+361 QKDDYY

-377 LAIQEIEKA
+377 LAIQKIEEA
-386 IGEHKH
+386 IGKHKN

-417 NKRARRI
+417 HKRARRI

-439 ALKDNKVDG
+439 ALKDNKVEG

-453 IYGVKEYGDKTPE
+453 IYGVKEYGDKNPE
-466 ANTRI
+466 AHTRI

-483 FNNEEEVPQLSPG
+483 FHNEEELPQLSPG

-511 EDREMSDDEMEHYD
+511 EDREMSDEEMEHYD

-559 GNPVYSY
+559 GTPVYSY

-583 YVITTELSQAG
+583 YVITTELSKEG
-594 IHFQKD
+594 IHFHKD
-600 EEVEVFHEPD
+600 EEVEVFHESD

-640 VVCHVLAERLDP
+640 VVCQALAERLDP

-662 FAARDSYADMIVY
+662 FAARDSHADMIVY
-675 LLQEAFAQAD
+675 LLQEAFAKAD

-749 EQMIGRAT
+749 EQMLGRAT
-757 RLFPGMDC
+757 RLFPGMDY

-779 KVTDMNAVIH
+779 KVTDMNSVIH
-789 EKNVNRSV
+789 EKNVHRSME
-797 GDLFQLVT
+797 DLFQLVT
-805 EAEDEGD
+805 EAEKEGD
-812 FAEYRDQLIATV
+812 FEEYRDQLIAKV
-824 QRKLHRLNEKDR
+824 QRKLHRLNEKER
-836 KSLETATGVRDLFE
+836 KSLETATGVKDLFQ
-850 WARSLEKSNK
+850 WARLLEKSDQ
-860 QAMVKEE
+860 QAMVKEG
-867 QAILLIDA
+867 QAIWLIDA
-875 FRGDSQKVLIS
+875 FHRDSQKVLIS
-886 HQDDKLVSVRQS
+886 HQDDMLVDVRQS

-907 DYLEEFDAFIKNNVN
+907 DYLEEFNAFIKHNVN

-944 IDAILQAQ
+944 IDAILQTQ

-984 GTPLESEEALVERA
+984 GTPLESEDALVERA

-1045 RGGYIGMQRIFKDK
+1045 RGGYKGMQRIFKDK
-1059 TDKIV
+1059 TDEIV

>member
-1 MVKLANFESKEY
+1 M
-13 PNLAKLADSAEL
+13 
-25 LMYSDAK
+25 
-32 SSLTIFGSFAEQLT
+32 
-46 KLIFR
+46 
-51 LDGMKDWNLQQ
+51 
-62 NERILHMQASSN
+62 
-74 EYPSSVT
+74 
-81 AALDKIRRLRN
+81 
-92 KAAHEADF
+92 
-100 HPSLEVALYIDQEA
+100 
-114 FFVWCWFLETFTQAD
+114 
-129 IKPYQKPVD
+129 
-138 QQTMVADQQKKIEQL
+138 
-153 TAEIEKL
+153 
-160 QHTQPVEVPESVRAE
+160 
-175 RRRKNRKFAAKNKLS
+175 
-190 EAQTREIIDQQLRDA
+190 
-205 GWEADS
+205 
-211 KNLNNWTKG
+211 
-220 TLPRKGHNMAIAEWK
+220 
-235 LPHSKERADYV
+235 
-246 LFSGER
+246 
-252 AVGIIEA
+252 
-259 KKYEEPVAADALNQA
+259 
-274 YDYYKHLK
+274 
-282 NAGDVVAEGRKPY
+282 AEGRKPY

-347 KEMARPEEDADAAL
+347 KEMARPEEDADSAL
-361 QNDNDY
+361 QKDNYY

-377 LAIQEIEKA
+377 RAIQEIEKA
-386 IGEHKH
+386 IGGHKH

-448 QSISS
+448 QSIRS

-483 FNNEEEVPQLSPG
+483 FNNEAELPQLSPG

-511 EDREMSDDEMEHYD
+511 EDREMSEDEMEHYD

-583 YVITTELSQAG
+583 YVITTELSQGG
-594 IHFQKD
+594 IHFHKE

-662 FAARDSYADMIVY
+662 FAARDSHADMIVY

-739 MRRVKSRILF
+739 LRRVKSRILF

-789 EKNVNRSV
+789 EKNVNRSL
-797 GDLFQLVT
+797 GDLLQLVT
-805 EAEDEGD
+805 EAEDQGD
-812 FAEYRDQLIATV
+812 FAEYRDQLIAKV
-824 QRKLHRLNEKDR
+824 QRKLHRLKEKDR

-850 WARSLEKSNK
+850 WARSLEKSS
-860 QAMVKEE
+860 QEEMVKEE
-867 QAILLIDA
+867 QAILLVDA

-907 DYLEEFDAFIKNNVN
+907 DYLEEFNAFIQNNVN

-984 GTPLESEEALVERA
+984 GTPLESEDALVERA

-1045 RGGYIGMQRIFKDK
+1045 RGGYKGMQRIFKDK
-1059 TDKIV
+1059 TDEIV

>member
-62 NERILHMQASSN
+62 NERILRMQASSN

-100 HPSLEVALYIDQEA
+100 HPSLEVALSIDREA
-114 FFVWCWFLETFTQAD
+114 FFVWCWFLETFTQAN

-160 QHTQPVEVPESVRAE
+160 QHTQPLEVSESVRAE
-175 RRRKNRKFAAKNKLS
+175 RRRKNRKFAARNKLS

-211 KNLNNWTKG
+211 KKLNNWTKG

-282 NAGDVVAEGRKPY
+282 NAGDVVAEGRKLY

-347 KEMARPEEDADAAL
+347 KEMARPEEDADSAL
-361 QNDNDY
+361 QKDNYY

-377 LAIQEIEKA
+377 RAIQEIEKA
-386 IGEHKH
+386 IGGHKH

-448 QSISS
+448 QSIRS

-483 FNNEEEVPQLSPG
+483 FNNEAELPQLSPG

-583 YVITTELSQAG
+583 YVITTELSQGG
-594 IHFQKD
+594 IHFHKD

-662 FAARDSYADMIVY
+662 FAARDSHADMIVY

-789 EKNVNRSV
+789 EKNVNRSL

-805 EAEDEGD
+805 EAEDQGD
-812 FAEYRDQLIATV
+812 FAEYRDQLIAKV

-836 KSLETATGVRDLFE
+836 KSLETAMGVRDLFE
-850 WARSLEKSNK
+850 WARSLEKSSK
-860 QAMVKEE
+860 EEMVKEE
-867 QAILLIDA
+867 QAILLVDT

-907 DYLEEFDAFIKNNVN
+907 DYLEEFNAFIQNNVN

-984 GTPLESEEALVERA
+984 GTPLESEDALVERA

-1045 RGGYIGMQRIFKDK
+1045 RGGYKGMQRIFKDK
-1059 TDKIV
+1059 TDEIV

>member
-1 MVKLANFESKEY
+1 
-13 PNLAKLADSAEL
+13 
-25 LMYSDAK
+25 
-32 SSLTIFGSFAEQLT
+32 
-46 KLIFR
+46 
-51 LDGMKDWNLQQ
+51 
-62 NERILHMQASSN
+62 
-74 EYPSSVT
+74 
-81 AALDKIRRLRN
+81 
-92 KAAHEADF
+92 
-100 HPSLEVALYIDQEA
+100 
-114 FFVWCWFLETFTQAD
+114 
-129 IKPYQKPVD
+129 
-138 QQTMVADQQKKIEQL
+138 
-153 TAEIEKL
+153 
-160 QHTQPVEVPESVRAE
+160 
-175 RRRKNRKFAAKNKLS
+175 
-190 EAQTREIIDQQLRDA
+190 
-205 GWEADS
+205 
-211 KNLNNWTKG
+211 
-220 TLPRKGHNMAIAEWK
+220 
-235 LPHSKERADYV
+235 
-246 LFSGER
+246 
-252 AVGIIEA
+252 
-259 KKYEEPVAADALNQA
+259 
-274 YDYYKHLK
+274 
-282 NAGDVVAEGRKPY
+282 
-295 AMDSAVFL
+295 
-303 FGANGRPYLSQ
+303 
-314 MKNQSGI
+314 
-321 WFRDLRNKNHPDCP
+321 
-335 LESWLTPDDIKM
+335 
-347 KEMARPEEDADAAL
+347 
-361 QNDNDY
+361 
-367 PDFAGRYYQK
+367 
-377 LAIQEIEKA
+377 
-386 IGEHKH
+386 
-392 RILLAM
+392 M

-662 FAARDSYADMIVY
+662 FAARDSHADMIVY

-812 FAEYRDQLIATV
+812 FAEYRDQLIAKV

-875 FRGDSQKVLIS
+875 FRGDSRKVLIS

-1045 RGGYIGMQRIFKDK
+1045 RGGYKGMQRIFKDK
-1059 TDKIV
+1059 TDEIV
-1064 DVINDIIFA
+1064 DVINNIIFA